1 MSKQLF
7 GPGMRVMAHL
17 KLPRKLA
24 ILAVLFLVPLVAALY
39 ATLATALHAYAT
51 TQSERDGISILE
63 TTQDLLKAVQ
73 VRRGAGASVL
83 AGNDAMRAKF
93 DAANATADRFVSTLK
108 QQVRDT
114 GRFDV
119 VAPVDALASQYANAA
134 TGGLGMPVAA
144 LFNSH
149 TEVIHSI
156 FLFEKDLAVASQLGV
171 DPDASNYHLID
182 SVLFV
187 LPGTAETVGVL
198 RGKGSAALSGGS
210 FGDADK
216 RELAVRAA
224 GLAEQ
229 MNVIRHHLERVKAGL
244 GGSGGAQAP
253 DGADLGAVAAF
264 QRTVAS
270 LASGDVSIDAKT
282 YFQQGTDA
290 IDALYRTHG
299 ALAQQLRERLAERA
313 HAEQTKVV
321 AVMALSVA
329 LVACA
334 LYLFVAFAMSTHDDV
349 AQLSGCM
356 RAVGDGDLR
365 ARLEVRGS
373 DEFAFIKDGF
383 NALLDVWAQTLTET
397 RRVADSVM
405 VGSQQIAA
413 GNLDLS
419 GRTETQAASLEETA
433 ASMEELTSTVRHNA
447 SNASHASSLS
457 AEASERAADTSRI
470 VGHAVSLMTK
480 IHDSSN
486 KMAEI
491 VSVIEGIA
499 FQTNILA
506 LNAAVEAARAGEQG
520 KGFAVVAGE
529 VRALAHRSATAAK
542 DVKALIHE
550 SIRHV
555 TDGASLFKRA
565 DDAIR
570 SVNASIRSVDTVVSE
585 IAKASEQQSDGIEQ
599 VNAAITQM
607 DEVTQRN
614 AALVEESAAASASL
628 REQAEH
634 MGQLVGR
641 FVLA

>member
-1 MSKQLF
+1 MSKHVF
-7 GPGMRVMAHL
+7 GPGMRLMARM
-17 KLPRKLA
+17 KLPRKLV
-24 ILAVLFLVPLVAALY
+24 ILAALFIVPLVAALY
-39 ATLATALHAYAT
+39 ATLAVAWHAYAT
-51 TQSERDGISILE
+51 TQGERDGISILE

-83 AGNDAMRAKF
+83 AGNEAMRAKF
-93 DAANATADRFVSTLK
+93 DAASASAGRLAATLK
-108 QQVRDT
+108 QQVRGTD
-114 GRFDV
+114 RFDIV
-119 VAPVDALASQYANAA
+119 TAVDALASEYGKVAA
-134 TGGLGMPVAA
+134 GGLGTSAAA
-144 LFNSH
+144 LFGSH
-149 TEVIHSI
+149 TDVIHAI
-156 FLFEKDLAVASQLGV
+156 FLFEKDLAVASRLGV

-198 RGKGSAALSGGS
+198 RGKGAAALVGGAL
-210 FGDADK
+210 DEADK
-216 RELAVRAA
+216 RELAVRA
-224 GLAEQ
+224 GSLAEQ
-229 MNVIRHHLERVKAGL
+229 MSVIRHHLDRMKDRLGAGV
-244 GGSGGAQAP
+244 P
-253 DGADLGAVAAF
+253 DGVDLGAVAAF
-264 QRTVAS
+264 QRAAAA
-270 LASGDVSIDAKT
+270 LAGGDASIDAKT
-282 YFQQGTDA
+282 YFQRGTDA
-290 IDALYRTHG
+290 IDALYRVHG
-299 ALAQQLRERLAERA
+299 TLAQQLRERLAARA
-313 HAEQTKVV
+313 HAEQVKV
-321 AVMALSVA
+321 AAILALSVV

-334 LYLFVAFAMSTHDDV
+334 LYLFVAFAMSTHEDV
-349 AQLSGCM
+349 AQLSDCM

-365 ARLEVRGS
+365 ARLAVRGG
-373 DEFAFIKDGF
+373 DEFAFIKRGF

-419 GRTETQAASLEETA
+419 GRTETQAASLEQTA

-447 SNASHASSLS
+447 SNASHASTLS
-457 AEASERAADTSRI
+457 AAASERAADTGRI
-470 VGHAVSLMTK
+470 VTHAVSLMTR

-486 KMAEI
+486 RMAEI
-491 VSVIEGIA
+491 VTVIEGIA

-542 DVKALIHE
+542 DVKELIHE

-555 TDGASLFKRA
+555 TDGSSLFQRA

-570 SVNASIRSVDTVVSE
+570 SVNASIKSVDTVVSE

-634 MGQLVGR
+634 MGKLVGR

>member
-134 TGGLGMPVAA
+134 AGGLGMPVAA

-229 MNVIRHHLERVKAGL
+229 MNVIRHHLGRVKAGL

-270 LASGDVSIDAKT
+270 LASGDASIDAKT

-299 ALAQQLRERLAERA
+299 VLAQQLRERLAERA

-457 AEASERAADTSRI
+457 AEASERAADTGRI

-491 VSVIEGIA
+491 VSVIEG
-499 FQTNILA
+499 
-506 LNAAVEAARAGEQG
+506 
-520 KGFAVVAGE
+520 
-529 VRALAHRSATAAK
+529 
-542 DVKALIHE
+542 
-550 SIRHV
+550 
-555 TDGASLFKRA
+555 
-565 DDAIR
+565 
-570 SVNASIRSVDTVVSE
+570 
-585 IAKASEQQSDGIEQ
+585 
-599 VNAAITQM
+599 
-607 DEVTQRN
+607 
-614 AALVEESAAASASL
+614 
-628 REQAEH
+628 
-634 MGQLVGR
+634 
-641 FVLA
+641 

>member
-1 MSKQLF
+1 MSKHVF
-7 GPGMRVMAHL
+7 GPGMRLMARM
-17 KLPRKLA
+17 KLPRKLV
-24 ILAVLFLVPLVAALY
+24 ILAALFIVPLVAALY
-39 ATLATALHAYAT
+39 ATLAVAWHAYAT
-51 TQSERDGISILE
+51 TQGERDGISILE

-83 AGNDAMRAKF
+83 AGNEAMRAKF
-93 DAANATADRFVSTLK
+93 DAASASAGRLAATLK
-108 QQVRDT
+108 QQVRGTD
-114 GRFDV
+114 RFDI
-119 VAPVDALASQYANAA
+119 VAAVDALASEYGKVAA
-134 TGGLGMPVAA
+134 GGLGTSAAA
-144 LFNSH
+144 LFGSH
-149 TEVIHSI
+149 TDVIHAI
-156 FLFEKDLAVASQLGV
+156 FLFEKDLAVASRLGV

-198 RGKGSAALSGGS
+198 RGKGAAALVGGAL
-210 FGDADK
+210 GEADK
-216 RELAVRAA
+216 RELAVRA
-224 GLAEQ
+224 GSLAEQ
-229 MNVIRHHLERVKAGL
+229 MSVIRHHLDRMKDRLGAGV
-244 GGSGGAQAP
+244 P
-253 DGADLGAVAAF
+253 DGVDLGAVAAF
-264 QRTVAS
+264 QRAAAA
-270 LASGDVSIDAKT
+270 LAGGDASIDAKA
-282 YFQQGTDA
+282 YFQRGTDA
-290 IDALYRTHG
+290 IDALYRVHG
-299 ALAQQLRERLAERA
+299 TLAQQLRARLAVRA
-313 HAEQTKVV
+313 HAEQVKV
-321 AVMALSVA
+321 AAILALSVV

-334 LYLFVAFAMSTHDDV
+334 LYLFVAFAMSTHEDV
-349 AQLSGCM
+349 AQLSDCM

-365 ARLEVRGS
+365 ARLAVRGG
-373 DEFAFIKDGF
+373 DEFAFIKRGF

-419 GRTETQAASLEETA
+419 GRTETQAASLEQTA

-447 SNASHASSLS
+447 SNASHASTLS
-457 AEASERAADTSRI
+457 AEASERAADTGRI
-470 VGHAVSLMTK
+470 VTHAVSLMTR

-486 KMAEI
+486 RMAEI
-491 VSVIEGIA
+491 VTVIEGIA

-542 DVKALIHE
+542 DVKELIHE

-555 TDGASLFKRA
+555 TDGSSLFQRA

-570 SVNASIRSVDTVVSE
+570 SVNASIKSVDTVVSE

-634 MGQLVGR
+634 MGKLVGR

>member
-1 MSKQLF
+1 MSKHVF
-7 GPGMRVMAHL
+7 GPGMRLMARM
-17 KLPRKLA
+17 KLPRKLV
-24 ILAVLFLVPLVAALY
+24 ILAALFIVPLVAALY
-39 ATLATALHAYAT
+39 ATLAVAWHAYAT
-51 TQSERDGISILE
+51 TQGERDGISILE

-83 AGNDAMRAKF
+83 AGNEAMRAKF
-93 DAANATADRFVSTLK
+93 DAASASAGRLAATLK
-108 QQVRDT
+108 QQVRGTD
-114 GRFDV
+114 RFDI
-119 VAPVDALASQYANAA
+119 VAAVDALASEYGKVAA
-134 TGGLGMPVAA
+134 GGLGTSAAA
-144 LFNSH
+144 LFGSH
-149 TEVIHSI
+149 TDVIHAI
-156 FLFEKDLAVASQLGV
+156 FLFEKDLAVASRLGV

-187 LPGTAETVGVL
+187 LPGMAETVGVL
-198 RGKGSAALSGGS
+198 RGKGAAALVGGAL
-210 FGDADK
+210 GEADK
-216 RELAVRAA
+216 RELAVRA
-224 GLAEQ
+224 GSLAEQ
-229 MNVIRHHLERVKAGL
+229 MSVIRHHLDRMKDRLGAGV
-244 GGSGGAQAP
+244 P
-253 DGADLGAVAAF
+253 DGVDLGAVAAF
-264 QRTVAS
+264 QRTAAA
-270 LASGDVSIDAKT
+270 LAGGDASIDAKT
-282 YFQQGTDA
+282 YFQRGTDA
-290 IDALYRTHG
+290 IDALYRVHG
-299 ALAQQLRERLAERA
+299 TLAQQLRERLAARA
-313 HAEQTKVV
+313 HAEQVKV
-321 AVMALSVA
+321 AAILALSVV

-334 LYLFVAFAMSTHDDV
+334 LYLFVAFAMSTHEDV
-349 AQLSGCM
+349 AQLSDCM

-365 ARLEVRGS
+365 ARLAVRGG
-373 DEFAFIKDGF
+373 DEFAFIKRGF

-419 GRTETQAASLEETA
+419 GRTETQAASLEQTA

-447 SNASHASSLS
+447 SNASHASTLS
-457 AEASERAADTSRI
+457 AEASERAADTGRI
-470 VGHAVSLMTK
+470 VTHAVSLMTR

-486 KMAEI
+486 RMAEI
-491 VSVIEGIA
+491 VTVIEGIA

-542 DVKALIHE
+542 DVKELIHE

-555 TDGASLFKRA
+555 TDGSSLFQRA

-570 SVNASIRSVDTVVSE
+570 SVNASIKSVDTVVSE

-634 MGQLVGR
+634 MGKLVGR

>member
-1 MSKQLF
+1 MSKHVF
-7 GPGMRVMAHL
+7 GPGMRLMARM
-17 KLPRKLA
+17 KLPRKLV
-24 ILAVLFLVPLVAALY
+24 ILAALFIVPLVAALY
-39 ATLATALHAYAT
+39 ATLAVAWHAYAT
-51 TQSERDGISILE
+51 TQGERDGISILE

-83 AGNDAMRAKF
+83 AGNEAMRAKF
-93 DAANATADRFVSTLK
+93 DAASASAGRLAATLK
-108 QQVRDT
+108 QQVRGTD
-114 GRFDV
+114 RFDI
-119 VAPVDALASQYANAA
+119 VAAVDALASEYGKAA
-134 TGGLGMPVAA
+134 AGGLGTSAAA
-144 LFNSH
+144 LFGSH
-149 TEVIHSI
+149 TDVIHAI
-156 FLFEKDLAVASQLGV
+156 FLFEKDLAVASRLGV

-187 LPGTAETVGVL
+187 LPGMAETVGVL
-198 RGKGSAALSGGS
+198 RGKGAAALVGGAL
-210 FGDADK
+210 GEADK
-216 RELAVRAA
+216 RELAVRA
-224 GLAEQ
+224 GSLAEQ
-229 MNVIRHHLERVKAGL
+229 MSVIRHHLDRMKDRLGAGV
-244 GGSGGAQAP
+244 P

-264 QRTVAS
+264 QRAAAA
-270 LASGDVSIDAKT
+270 LAGGDASIDAKA
-282 YFQQGTDA
+282 YFQRGTDA
-290 IDALYRTHG
+290 IDALYRVHG
-299 ALAQQLRERLAERA
+299 TLAQQLRERLAARA
-313 HAEQTKVV
+313 HAEQVKV
-321 AVMALSVA
+321 AAILALSVV

-334 LYLFVAFAMSTHDDV
+334 LYLFVAFAMSTHEDV
-349 AQLSGCM
+349 AQLSDCM

-365 ARLEVRGS
+365 ARLAVRGG
-373 DEFAFIKDGF
+373 DEFAFIKRGF

-419 GRTETQAASLEETA
+419 GRTETQAASLEQTA

-447 SNASHASSLS
+447 SNASHASTLS
-457 AEASERAADTSRI
+457 AEASERAADTGRI
-470 VGHAVSLMTK
+470 VTHAVSLVTR

-486 KMAEI
+486 RMAEI
-491 VSVIEGIA
+491 VTVIEGIA

-542 DVKALIHE
+542 DVKELIHE

-555 TDGASLFKRA
+555 TDGSSLFQRA

-570 SVNASIRSVDTVVSE
+570 SVNASIKSVDTVVSE

-634 MGQLVGR
+634 MGKLVGR

>member
-1 MSKQLF
+1 MSKHVF
-7 GPGMRVMAHL
+7 GPGMRLMARM
-17 KLPRKLA
+17 KLPRKLV
-24 ILAVLFLVPLVAALY
+24 ILAALFIVPLVAALY
-39 ATLATALHAYAT
+39 ATLAVAWHAYAT
-51 TQSERDGISILE
+51 TQGERDGISILE

-83 AGNDAMRAKF
+83 AGNEAIRAKF
-93 DAANATADRFVSTLK
+93 DAASASAGRLAATLK
-108 QQVRDT
+108 QQVRGTD
-114 GRFDV
+114 RFDI
-119 VAPVDALASQYANAA
+119 VAAVDALASEYGKVAA
-134 TGGLGMPVAA
+134 GGLGTSAAA
-144 LFNSH
+144 LFGSH
-149 TEVIHSI
+149 TDVIHAI
-156 FLFEKDLAVASQLGV
+156 FLFEKDLAVASRLGV

-198 RGKGSAALSGGS
+198 RGKGAAALVGGAL
-210 FGDADK
+210 DEADK
-216 RELAVRAA
+216 RELAVRA
-224 GLAEQ
+224 GSLAEQ
-229 MNVIRHHLERVKAGL
+229 MSVIRHHLDRMKDRLGAGV
-244 GGSGGAQAP
+244 P
-253 DGADLGAVAAF
+253 DGVDLGAVAAF
-264 QRTVAS
+264 QRAAAA
-270 LASGDVSIDAKT
+270 LAGGDASIDAKA
-282 YFQQGTDA
+282 YFQRGTDA
-290 IDALYRTHG
+290 IDALYRVHG
-299 ALAQQLRERLAERA
+299 TLAQQLRERLAARA
-313 HAEQTKVV
+313 HAEQVKV
-321 AVMALSVA
+321 AAILALSVV

-334 LYLFVAFAMSTHDDV
+334 LYLFVAFAMSTHEDV
-349 AQLSGCM
+349 AQLSDCM

-365 ARLEVRGS
+365 ARLAVRGG
-373 DEFAFIKDGF
+373 DEFAFIKRGF

-419 GRTETQAASLEETA
+419 GRTETQAASLEQTA

-447 SNASHASSLS
+447 SNASHASTLS
-457 AEASERAADTSRI
+457 AAASERAADTGRI
-470 VGHAVSLMTK
+470 VTHAVSLMTR

-486 KMAEI
+486 RMAEI
-491 VSVIEGIA
+491 VTVIEGIA

-542 DVKALIHE
+542 DVKELIHE

-555 TDGASLFKRA
+555 TDGSSLFQRA

-570 SVNASIRSVDTVVSE
+570 SVNASIKSVDTVVSE

-634 MGQLVGR
+634 MGKLVGR

>member
-1 MSKQLF
+1 MSKHVF
-7 GPGMRVMAHL
+7 GPGMRLMARM
-17 KLPRKLA
+17 KLPRKLV
-24 ILAVLFLVPLVAALY
+24 ILAALFIVPLVAALY
-39 ATLATALHAYAT
+39 ATLAVAWHAYAT
-51 TQSERDGISILE
+51 TQGERDGISILE

-83 AGNDAMRAKF
+83 AGNEAMRAKF
-93 DAANATADRFVSTLK
+93 DAASASAGRLAATLK
-108 QQVRDT
+108 QQVRGTD
-114 GRFDV
+114 RFDI
-119 VAPVDALASQYANAA
+119 VAAVDALASEYGKAA
-134 TGGLGMPVAA
+134 AGGLGTSAAA
-144 LFNSH
+144 LFGSH
-149 TEVIHSI
+149 TDVIHAI
-156 FLFEKDLAVASQLGV
+156 FLFEKDLAVASRLGV

-198 RGKGSAALSGGS
+198 RGKGAAALVGGAL
-210 FGDADK
+210 GEADK
-216 RELAVRAA
+216 RELAVRA
-224 GLAEQ
+224 GSLAEQ
-229 MNVIRHHLERVKAGL
+229 MSVIRHHLDRMKDRLGAGV
-244 GGSGGAQAP
+244 P
-253 DGADLGAVAAF
+253 DGVDLGAVAAF
-264 QRTVAS
+264 QRAAAA
-270 LASGDVSIDAKT
+270 LAGGDASIDAKA
-282 YFQQGTDA
+282 YFQRGTDA
-290 IDALYRTHG
+290 IDALYRVHG
-299 ALAQQLRERLAERA
+299 TLAQQLRERLAARA
-313 HAEQTKVV
+313 HAEQVKV
-321 AVMALSVA
+321 AAILALSVV

-334 LYLFVAFAMSTHDDV
+334 LYLFVAFAMSTHEDV
-349 AQLSGCM
+349 AQLSDCM

-365 ARLEVRGS
+365 ARLAVRGG
-373 DEFAFIKDGF
+373 DEFAFIKRGF

-419 GRTETQAASLEETA
+419 GRTETQAASLEQTA
-433 ASMEELTSTVRHNA
+433 ASMEELTSTVHHNA
-447 SNASHASSLS
+447 SNASHASTLS
-457 AEASERAADTSRI
+457 AEASERAADTGRI
-470 VGHAVSLMTK
+470 VTHAVSLMTR

-486 KMAEI
+486 RMAEI
-491 VSVIEGIA
+491 VTVIEGIA

-542 DVKALIHE
+542 DVKELIHE

-555 TDGASLFKRA
+555 TDGSSLFQRA

-570 SVNASIRSVDTVVSE
+570 SVNASIKSVDTVVSE

-634 MGQLVGR
+634 MGKLVGR

>member
-1 MSKQLF
+1 
-7 GPGMRVMAHL
+7 MRVMAHL

-134 TGGLGMPVAA
+134 AGGLGMPVAA

-229 MNVIRHHLERVKAGL
+229 MNVIRHHLGRVKAGL

-270 LASGDVSIDAKT
+270 LASGDASIDAKT

-299 ALAQQLRERLAERA
+299 VLAQQLRERLAERA

-457 AEASERAADTSRI
+457 AEASERAADTGRI

-555 TDGASLFKRA
+555 TDGSSLFKRA

>member
-1 MSKQLF
+1 MSKHVF
-7 GPGMRVMAHL
+7 GPGMRLMARM
-17 KLPRKLA
+17 KLPRKLV
-24 ILAVLFLVPLVAALY
+24 ILAALFIVPLVAALY
-39 ATLATALHAYAT
+39 ATLAVAWHAYAT
-51 TQSERDGISILE
+51 TQGERDGISILE

-83 AGNDAMRAKF
+83 AGNEAMRAKF
-93 DAANATADRFVSTLK
+93 DAASASAGRLAATLK
-108 QQVRDT
+108 QQVRGTD
-114 GRFDV
+114 RFDI
-119 VAPVDALASQYANAA
+119 VAAVDALASEYGKAA
-134 TGGLGMPVAA
+134 AGGLGTSAAA
-144 LFNSH
+144 LFGSH
-149 TEVIHSI
+149 TDVIHAI
-156 FLFEKDLAVASQLGV
+156 FLFEKDLAVASRLGV

-198 RGKGSAALSGGS
+198 RGKGAAALVGGAL
-210 FGDADK
+210 GEADK
-216 RELAVRAA
+216 RELAVRA
-224 GLAEQ
+224 GSLAEQ
-229 MNVIRHHLERVKAGL
+229 MSVIRHHLDRMKDRLGAGV
-244 GGSGGAQAP
+244 P
-253 DGADLGAVAAF
+253 DGVDLGAVAAF
-264 QRTVAS
+264 QRAAAA
-270 LASGDVSIDAKT
+270 LAGGDASIDAKT
-282 YFQQGTDA
+282 YFQRGTDA
-290 IDALYRTHG
+290 IDALYRVHG
-299 ALAQQLRERLAERA
+299 TLAQQLRERLAARA
-313 HAEQTKVV
+313 HAEQVKV
-321 AVMALSVA
+321 AAILALSVV

-334 LYLFVAFAMSTHDDV
+334 LYLFVAFAMSTHEDV
-349 AQLSGCM
+349 AQLSDCM

-365 ARLEVRGS
+365 ARLAVRGG
-373 DEFAFIKDGF
+373 DEFAFIKRGF

-419 GRTETQAASLEETA
+419 GRTETQAASLEQTA

-447 SNASHASSLS
+447 SNASHASTLS
-457 AEASERAADTSRI
+457 AAASERAADTGRI
-470 VGHAVSLMTK
+470 VTHAVSLMTR

-486 KMAEI
+486 RMAEI
-491 VSVIEGIA
+491 VTVIEGIA

-542 DVKALIHE
+542 DVKELIHE

-555 TDGASLFKRA
+555 TDGSSLFQRA

-570 SVNASIRSVDTVVSE
+570 SVNASIKSVDTVVSE

-634 MGQLVGR
+634 MGKLVGR

>member
-1 MSKQLF
+1 MSKHVF
-7 GPGMRVMAHL
+7 GPGMRLMARM
-17 KLPRKLA
+17 KLPRKLV
-24 ILAVLFLVPLVAALY
+24 ILAALFIVPLVAALY
-39 ATLATALHAYAT
+39 ATLAVAWHAYAT
-51 TQSERDGISILE
+51 TQGERDGISILE

-83 AGNDAMRAKF
+83 AGNEAMRAKF
-93 DAANATADRFVSTLK
+93 DAASASAGRLAATLK
-108 QQVRDT
+108 QQVRGTD
-114 GRFDV
+114 RFDIV
-119 VAPVDALASQYANAA
+119 TAVDALASEYGKVAA
-134 TGGLGMPVAA
+134 GGLGTSAAA
-144 LFNSH
+144 LFGSH
-149 TEVIHSI
+149 TDVIHAI
-156 FLFEKDLAVASQLGV
+156 FLFEKDLAVASRLGV

-198 RGKGSAALSGGS
+198 RGKGAAALVGGAL
-210 FGDADK
+210 GEADK
-216 RELAVRAA
+216 RELAVRA
-224 GLAEQ
+224 GSLAEQ
-229 MNVIRHHLERVKAGL
+229 MSVIRHHLDRMKDRLGAGV
-244 GGSGGAQAP
+244 P
-253 DGADLGAVAAF
+253 DGVDLGAVAAF
-264 QRTVAS
+264 QRAAAA
-270 LASGDVSIDAKT
+270 LAGGDASIDAKA
-282 YFQQGTDA
+282 YFQRGTDA
-290 IDALYRTHG
+290 IDALYRVHG
-299 ALAQQLRERLAERA
+299 TLAQQLRERLAARA
-313 HAEQTKVV
+313 HAEQVKV
-321 AVMALSVA
+321 AAILALSVV

-334 LYLFVAFAMSTHDDV
+334 LYLFVAFAMSTHEDV
-349 AQLSGCM
+349 AQLSDCM

-365 ARLEVRGS
+365 ARLAVRGG
-373 DEFAFIKDGF
+373 DEFAFIKRGF

-419 GRTETQAASLEETA
+419 GRTETQAASLEQTA

-447 SNASHASSLS
+447 SNASHASTLS
-457 AEASERAADTSRI
+457 AEASARAADTGRI
-470 VGHAVSLMTK
+470 VTHAVSLMTR

-486 KMAEI
+486 RMAEI
-491 VSVIEGIA
+491 VTVIEGIA

-542 DVKALIHE
+542 DVKELIHE

-555 TDGASLFKRA
+555 TDGSSLFQRA

-570 SVNASIRSVDTVVSE
+570 SVNASIKSVDTVVSE

-634 MGQLVGR
+634 MGKLVGR

>member
-1 MSKQLF
+1 MSKHVF
-7 GPGMRVMAHL
+7 GPGMRLMARM
-17 KLPRKLA
+17 KLPRKLV
-24 ILAVLFLVPLVAALY
+24 ILAALFIVPLVAALY
-39 ATLATALHAYAT
+39 ATLAVAWHAYAT
-51 TQSERDGISILE
+51 TQGERDGISILE
-63 TTQDLLKAVQ
+63 TTQDLLRAVQ

-83 AGNDAMRAKF
+83 AGNEAMRAKF
-93 DAANATADRFVSTLK
+93 DAASASAGRLAATLK
-108 QQVRDT
+108 QQVRGT
-114 GRFDV
+114 GRFDI
-119 VAPVDALASQYANAA
+119 VAAVDALASEYGKAA
-134 TGGLGMPVAA
+134 AGGLGTSAAA
-144 LFNSH
+144 LFGSH
-149 TEVIHSI
+149 TDVIHAI
-156 FLFEKDLAVASQLGV
+156 FLFEKDLAVASRLGV

-198 RGKGSAALSGGS
+198 RGKGAAALVGGAL
-210 FGDADK
+210 GEADK
-216 RELAVRAA
+216 RELAVRA
-224 GLAEQ
+224 GSLAEQ
-229 MNVIRHHLERVKAGL
+229 MSVIRHHLDRMKDRLGAGV
-244 GGSGGAQAP
+244 P
-253 DGADLGAVAAF
+253 DGVDLGAVAAF
-264 QRTVAS
+264 QRAAAA
-270 LASGDVSIDAKT
+270 LAGGDASIDAKA
-282 YFQQGTDA
+282 YFQRGTDA
-290 IDALYRTHG
+290 IDALYRVHG
-299 ALAQQLRERLAERA
+299 TLAQQLRERLAARA
-313 HAEQTKVV
+313 HAEQVKV
-321 AVMALSVA
+321 AAILALSVV

-334 LYLFVAFAMSTHDDV
+334 LYLFVAFAMSTHEDV
-349 AQLSGCM
+349 AQLSDCM

-365 ARLEVRGS
+365 ARLAVRGG
-373 DEFAFIKDGF
+373 DEFAFIKRGF

-419 GRTETQAASLEETA
+419 GRTETQAASLEQTA

-447 SNASHASSLS
+447 SNASHASTLS
-457 AEASERAADTSRI
+457 AAASERAADTGRI
-470 VGHAVSLMTK
+470 VTHAVSLMTR

-486 KMAEI
+486 RMAEI
-491 VSVIEGIA
+491 VTVIEGIA

-542 DVKALIHE
+542 DVKELIHE

-555 TDGASLFKRA
+555 TDGSSLFQRA

-570 SVNASIRSVDTVVSE
+570 SVNASIKSVDTVVSE

-634 MGQLVGR
+634 MGKLVGR

>member
-1 MSKQLF
+1 MSKHVF
-7 GPGMRVMAHL
+7 GPGMRLMARM
-17 KLPRKLA
+17 KLPRKLV
-24 ILAVLFLVPLVAALY
+24 ILAALFIVPLVAALY
-39 ATLATALHAYAT
+39 ATLAVAWHAYAT
-51 TQSERDGISILE
+51 TQGERDGISILE

-83 AGNDAMRAKF
+83 AGNEAMRAKF
-93 DAANATADRFVSTLK
+93 DAASASAGRLAATLK
-108 QQVRDT
+108 QQVRGTD
-114 GRFDV
+114 RFDI
-119 VAPVDALASQYANAA
+119 VAAVDALASEYGKAA
-134 TGGLGMPVAA
+134 AGGLGTSAAA
-144 LFNSH
+144 LFGSH
-149 TEVIHSI
+149 TDVIHAI
-156 FLFEKDLAVASQLGV
+156 FLFEKDLAVASRLGV

-198 RGKGSAALSGGS
+198 RGKGAAALVGGAL
-210 FGDADK
+210 GEADK
-216 RELAVRAA
+216 RELAVRA
-224 GLAEQ
+224 GSLAEQ
-229 MNVIRHHLERVKAGL
+229 MSVIRHHLDRMKDRLGAGV
-244 GGSGGAQAP
+244 P
-253 DGADLGAVAAF
+253 DGVDLGAVEAF
-264 QRTVAS
+264 QRAAAA
-270 LASGDVSIDAKT
+270 LAGGDASIDAKT
-282 YFQQGTDA
+282 YFQRGTDA
-290 IDALYRTHG
+290 IDALYRVHG
-299 ALAQQLRERLAERA
+299 TLAQQLRERLAARA
-313 HAEQTKVV
+313 HAEQVKV
-321 AVMALSVA
+321 AAILALSVV

-334 LYLFVAFAMSTHDDV
+334 LYLFVAFAMSTHEDV
-349 AQLSGCM
+349 AQLSDCM

-365 ARLEVRGS
+365 ARLAVRGG
-373 DEFAFIKDGF
+373 DEFAFIKRGF

-419 GRTETQAASLEETA
+419 GRTETQAASLEQTA

-447 SNASHASSLS
+447 SNASHASTLS
-457 AEASERAADTSRI
+457 AEASERAADTGRI
-470 VGHAVSLMTK
+470 VTHAVSLMTR

-486 KMAEI
+486 RMAEI
-491 VSVIEGIA
+491 VTVIEGIA

-542 DVKALIHE
+542 DVKELIHE

-555 TDGASLFKRA
+555 TDGSSLFQRA

-570 SVNASIRSVDTVVSE
+570 SVNASIKSVDTVVSE

-634 MGQLVGR
+634 MGKLVGR

>member
-1 MSKQLF
+1 MSKHVF
-7 GPGMRVMAHL
+7 GPGMRLMARM
-17 KLPRKLA
+17 KLPRKLV
-24 ILAVLFLVPLVAALY
+24 ILAALFIVPLVAALY
-39 ATLATALHAYAT
+39 ATLAVAWHAYAT
-51 TQSERDGISILE
+51 TQGERDGISILE

-83 AGNDAMRAKF
+83 AGNEAMRAKF
-93 DAANATADRFVSTLK
+93 DAASASAGRLAATLK
-108 QQVRDT
+108 QQVRGTD
-114 GRFDV
+114 RFDI
-119 VAPVDALASQYANAA
+119 VAAVDALASEYGKAA
-134 TGGLGMPVAA
+134 AGGLGTSAAA
-144 LFNSH
+144 LFGSH
-149 TEVIHSI
+149 TDVIHAI
-156 FLFEKDLAVASQLGV
+156 FLFEKDLAVASRLGV

-198 RGKGSAALSGGS
+198 RGKGAAALVGGAL
-210 FGDADK
+210 GEADK
-216 RELAVRAA
+216 RELAVRA
-224 GLAEQ
+224 GSLAEQ
-229 MNVIRHHLERVKAGL
+229 MSVIRHHLDRMKDRLGAGV
-244 GGSGGAQAP
+244 P
-253 DGADLGAVAAF
+253 DGVDLGAVAAF
-264 QRTVAS
+264 QRAAAA
-270 LASGDVSIDAKT
+270 LAGGDASIDAKA
-282 YFQQGTDA
+282 YFQRGTDA
-290 IDALYRTHG
+290 IDALYRVHG
-299 ALAQQLRERLAERA
+299 TLAQQLRERLAARA
-313 HAEQTKVV
+313 HAEQVKV
-321 AVMALSVA
+321 AAILALSVV

-334 LYLFVAFAMSTHDDV
+334 LYLFVAFAMSTHEDV
-349 AQLSGCM
+349 AQLSDCM

-365 ARLEVRGS
+365 ARLAVRGG
-373 DEFAFIKDGF
+373 DEFAFIKRGF

-419 GRTETQAASLEETA
+419 GRTETQAASLEQTA

-447 SNASHASSLS
+447 SNASHASTLS
-457 AEASERAADTSRI
+457 AEASERAADTGRI
-470 VGHAVSLMTK
+470 VTHAVSLMTR

-486 KMAEI
+486 RMAEI
-491 VSVIEGIA
+491 VTVIEGIA

-542 DVKALIHE
+542 DVKELIHE

-555 TDGASLFKRA
+555 TDGSSLFQRA

-570 SVNASIRSVDTVVSE
+570 SVNASIKSVDTVVSE

-634 MGQLVGR
+634 MGKLVGR

>member
-1 MSKQLF
+1 MSKHVF
-7 GPGMRVMAHL
+7 GPGMRLMARM
-17 KLPRKLA
+17 KLPRKLV
-24 ILAVLFLVPLVAALY
+24 ILAALFIVPLVAALY
-39 ATLATALHAYAT
+39 ATLAVAWHAYAT
-51 TQSERDGISILE
+51 TQGERDGISILE

-83 AGNDAMRAKF
+83 AGNEAMRAKF
-93 DAANATADRFVSTLK
+93 DAASASAGRLAATLK
-108 QQVRDT
+108 QQVRGTD
-114 GRFDV
+114 RFDI
-119 VAPVDALASQYANAA
+119 VAAVDALASEYGKVAA
-134 TGGLGMPVAA
+134 GGLGTSAAA
-144 LFNSH
+144 LFGSH
-149 TEVIHSI
+149 TDVIHAI
-156 FLFEKDLAVASQLGV
+156 FLFEKDLAVASRLGV
-171 DPDASNYHLID
+171 DPDASSYHLID

-198 RGKGSAALSGGS
+198 RGKGAAALVGGAL
-210 FGDADK
+210 GEADK
-216 RELAVRAA
+216 RELAVRA
-224 GLAEQ
+224 GSLAEQ
-229 MNVIRHHLERVKAGL
+229 MSVIRHHLDRMKDRLGAGV
-244 GGSGGAQAP
+244 P
-253 DGADLGAVAAF
+253 DGVDLGAVAAF
-264 QRTVAS
+264 QRTAAA
-270 LASGDVSIDAKT
+270 LAGGDASIDAKT
-282 YFQQGTDA
+282 YFQRGTDA
-290 IDALYRTHG
+290 IDALYRVHG
-299 ALAQQLRERLAERA
+299 TLAQQLRERLAARA
-313 HAEQTKVV
+313 HAEQVKV
-321 AVMALSVA
+321 AAILALSVV

-334 LYLFVAFAMSTHDDV
+334 LYLFVAFAMSTHEDV
-349 AQLSGCM
+349 AQLSDCM

-365 ARLEVRGS
+365 ARLAVRGG
-373 DEFAFIKDGF
+373 DEFAFIKRGF

-419 GRTETQAASLEETA
+419 GRTETQAASLEQTA

-447 SNASHASSLS
+447 SNASHASTLS
-457 AEASERAADTSRI
+457 AEASERAADTGRI
-470 VGHAVSLMTK
+470 VTHAVSLMTR

-486 KMAEI
+486 RMAEI
-491 VSVIEGIA
+491 VTVIEGIA

-542 DVKALIHE
+542 DVKELIHE

-555 TDGASLFKRA
+555 TDGSSLFQRA

-570 SVNASIRSVDTVVSE
+570 SVNASIKSVDTVVSE

-634 MGQLVGR
+634 MGKLVGR

>member
-1 MSKQLF
+1 MSKHVF
-7 GPGMRVMAHL
+7 GPGMRLMARM
-17 KLPRKLA
+17 KLPRKLV
-24 ILAVLFLVPLVAALY
+24 ILAALFIVPLVAALY
-39 ATLATALHAYAT
+39 ATLAVAWHAYAT
-51 TQSERDGISILE
+51 TQGERDGISILE

-83 AGNDAMRAKF
+83 AGNEAMRAKF
-93 DAANATADRFVSTLK
+93 DAASASAGRLAATLK
-108 QQVRDT
+108 QQVRGTD
-114 GRFDV
+114 RFDI
-119 VAPVDALASQYANAA
+119 VAAVDALASEYGKAA
-134 TGGLGMPVAA
+134 AGGLGTSAAA
-144 LFNSH
+144 LFGSH
-149 TEVIHSI
+149 TDMIHAI
-156 FLFEKDLAVASQLGV
+156 FLFEKDLAVASRLGV

-198 RGKGSAALSGGS
+198 RGKGAAALVGGAL
-210 FGDADK
+210 GEADK
-216 RELAVRAA
+216 RELAVRA
-224 GLAEQ
+224 GSLAEQ
-229 MNVIRHHLERVKAGL
+229 MSVIRHHLDRMKDRLGAGV
-244 GGSGGAQAP
+244 P

-264 QRTVAS
+264 QRAAAA
-270 LASGDVSIDAKT
+270 LAGGDASIDAKA
-282 YFQQGTDA
+282 YFQRGTDA
-290 IDALYRTHG
+290 IDALYRVHG
-299 ALAQQLRERLAERA
+299 TLAQQLRERLAARA
-313 HAEQTKVV
+313 HAEQVKV
-321 AVMALSVA
+321 AAILALSVV

-334 LYLFVAFAMSTHDDV
+334 LYLFVAFAMSTHEDV
-349 AQLSGCM
+349 AQLSDCM

-365 ARLEVRGS
+365 ARLAVRGG
-373 DEFAFIKDGF
+373 DEFAFIKRGF

-419 GRTETQAASLEETA
+419 GRTETQAASLEQTA

-447 SNASHASSLS
+447 SNASHASTLS
-457 AEASERAADTSRI
+457 AEASERAADTGRI
-470 VGHAVSLMTK
+470 VTHAVSLMTR

-486 KMAEI
+486 RMAEI
-491 VSVIEGIA
+491 VTVIEGIA

-542 DVKALIHE
+542 DVKELIHE

-555 TDGASLFKRA
+555 TDGSSLFQRA

-570 SVNASIRSVDTVVSE
+570 SVNASIKSVDTVVSE

-634 MGQLVGR
+634 MGKLVGR

>member
-1 MSKQLF
+1 MSKHVF
-7 GPGMRVMAHL
+7 GPGMRLMARM
-17 KLPRKLA
+17 KLPRKLV
-24 ILAVLFLVPLVAALY
+24 ILAALFIVPLVAALY
-39 ATLATALHAYAT
+39 ATLAVAWHAYAT
-51 TQSERDGISILE
+51 TQGERDGISILE

-83 AGNDAMRAKF
+83 AGNEAMRAKF
-93 DAANATADRFVSTLK
+93 DAASASAGRLAATLK
-108 QQVRDT
+108 QQVRGTD
-114 GRFDV
+114 RFDIV
-119 VAPVDALASQYANAA
+119 TTVDALASEYGKVAA
-134 TGGLGMPVAA
+134 GGLGTSAAA
-144 LFNSH
+144 LFGSH
-149 TEVIHSI
+149 TDVIHAI
-156 FLFEKDLAVASQLGV
+156 FLFEKDLAVASRLGV

-198 RGKGSAALSGGS
+198 RGKGAAALVGGAL
-210 FGDADK
+210 DEADK
-216 RELAVRAA
+216 RELAVRA
-224 GLAEQ
+224 GSLAEQ
-229 MNVIRHHLERVKAGL
+229 MSVIRHHLDRMKDRLGAGV
-244 GGSGGAQAP
+244 P
-253 DGADLGAVAAF
+253 DGVDLGAVAAF
-264 QRTVAS
+264 QRAAAA
-270 LASGDVSIDAKT
+270 LAGGDASIDAKA
-282 YFQQGTDA
+282 YFQRGTDA
-290 IDALYRTHG
+290 IDALYRVHG
-299 ALAQQLRERLAERA
+299 TLAQQLRERLAARA
-313 HAEQTKVV
+313 HAEQVKV
-321 AVMALSVA
+321 AAILALSVV

-334 LYLFVAFAMSTHDDV
+334 LYLFVAFAMSTHEDV
-349 AQLSGCM
+349 AQLSDCM

-365 ARLEVRGS
+365 ARLAVRGG
-373 DEFAFIKDGF
+373 DEFAFIKRGF

-419 GRTETQAASLEETA
+419 GRTETQAASLEQTA

-447 SNASHASSLS
+447 SNASHASTLS
-457 AEASERAADTSRI
+457 AEASERAADTGRI
-470 VGHAVSLMTK
+470 VTHAVSLMTR

-486 KMAEI
+486 RMAEI
-491 VSVIEGIA
+491 VTVIEGIA

-542 DVKALIHE
+542 DVKELIHE

-555 TDGASLFKRA
+555 TDGSSLFQRA

-570 SVNASIRSVDTVVSE
+570 SVNASIKSVDTVVSE

-634 MGQLVGR
+634 MGKLVGR

>member
-1 MSKQLF
+1 MSKHVF
-7 GPGMRVMAHL
+7 GPGMRLMARM
-17 KLPRKLA
+17 KLPRKLV
-24 ILAVLFLVPLVAALY
+24 ILAALFIVPLVAALY
-39 ATLATALHAYAT
+39 ATLAVAWHAYAT
-51 TQSERDGISILE
+51 TQGERDGISILE

-83 AGNDAMRAKF
+83 AGNEAMRAKF
-93 DAANATADRFVSTLK
+93 DAASASAGRLAATLK
-108 QQVRDT
+108 QQVRGTD
-114 GRFDV
+114 RFDI
-119 VAPVDALASQYANAA
+119 VAAVDALASEYGKVAA
-134 TGGLGMPVAA
+134 GGLGTSAAA
-144 LFNSH
+144 LFGSH
-149 TEVIHSI
+149 TDVIHAI
-156 FLFEKDLAVASQLGV
+156 FLFEKDLAVASRLGV

-182 SVLFV
+182 SGLFV

-198 RGKGSAALSGGS
+198 RGKGAAALVGGAL
-210 FGDADK
+210 GEADK
-216 RELAVRAA
+216 RELAVRA
-224 GLAEQ
+224 GSLAEQ
-229 MNVIRHHLERVKAGL
+229 MSVIRHHLDRMKDRLGAGV
-244 GGSGGAQAP
+244 P
-253 DGADLGAVAAF
+253 DGVDLGAVAAF
-264 QRTVAS
+264 QRAAAA
-270 LASGDVSIDAKT
+270 LAGGDASIDAKA
-282 YFQQGTDA
+282 YFQRGTDA
-290 IDALYRTHG
+290 IDALYRVHG
-299 ALAQQLRERLAERA
+299 TLAQQLRERLAARA
-313 HAEQTKVV
+313 HAEQVKV
-321 AVMALSVA
+321 AAILALSVV

-334 LYLFVAFAMSTHDDV
+334 LYLFVAFAMSTHEDV
-349 AQLSGCM
+349 AQLSDCM

-365 ARLEVRGS
+365 ARLAVRGG
-373 DEFAFIKDGF
+373 DEFAFIKRGF

-419 GRTETQAASLEETA
+419 GRTETQAASLEQTA

-447 SNASHASSLS
+447 SNASHASTLS
-457 AEASERAADTSRI
+457 AEASERAADTGRI
-470 VGHAVSLMTK
+470 VTHAVSLMTR

-486 KMAEI
+486 RMAEI
-491 VSVIEGIA
+491 VTVIEGIA

-542 DVKALIHE
+542 DVKELIHE

-555 TDGASLFKRA
+555 TDGSSLFQRA

-570 SVNASIRSVDTVVSE
+570 SVNASIKSVDTVVSE

-634 MGQLVGR
+634 MGKLVGR

>member
-1 MSKQLF
+1 MSKHVF
-7 GPGMRVMAHL
+7 GPGMRLMARM
-17 KLPRKLA
+17 KLPRKLV
-24 ILAVLFLVPLVAALY
+24 ILAALFIVPLVAALY
-39 ATLATALHAYAT
+39 ATLAVAWHAYAT
-51 TQSERDGISILE
+51 TQGERDGISILE

-83 AGNDAMRAKF
+83 AGNEAMRAKF
-93 DAANATADRFVSTLK
+93 DAASASAGRLAATLK
-108 QQVRDT
+108 QQVRGTD
-114 GRFDV
+114 RFDI
-119 VAPVDALASQYANAA
+119 VAAVDALASEYGKVAA
-134 TGGLGMPVAA
+134 GGLGTSAAA
-144 LFNSH
+144 LFGSH
-149 TEVIHSI
+149 TDVIHAI
-156 FLFEKDLAVASQLGV
+156 FLFEKDLAVASRLGV

-198 RGKGSAALSGGS
+198 RGKGAAALVGGAL
-210 FGDADK
+210 DEADK
-216 RELAVRAA
+216 RELAVRA
-224 GLAEQ
+224 GSLAEQ
-229 MNVIRHHLERVKAGL
+229 MSVIRHHLDRMKDRLGAGV
-244 GGSGGAQAP
+244 P
-253 DGADLGAVAAF
+253 DGVDLGAVAAF
-264 QRTVAS
+264 QRAAAA
-270 LASGDVSIDAKT
+270 LAGGDASIDAKT
-282 YFQQGTDA
+282 YFQRGTDA
-290 IDALYRTHG
+290 IDALYRVHG
-299 ALAQQLRERLAERA
+299 TLAQQLRERLAARA
-313 HAEQTKVV
+313 HAEQVKV
-321 AVMALSVA
+321 AAILALSVV

-334 LYLFVAFAMSTHDDV
+334 LYLFVAFAMSTHEDV
-349 AQLSGCM
+349 AQLSDCM

-365 ARLEVRGS
+365 ARLAVRGG
-373 DEFAFIKDGF
+373 DEFAFIKRGF

-419 GRTETQAASLEETA
+419 GRTETQAASLEQTA

-447 SNASHASSLS
+447 SNASHASTLS
-457 AEASERAADTSRI
+457 AEASERAADTGRI
-470 VGHAVSLMTK
+470 VTHAVSLMTR

-486 KMAEI
+486 RMAEI
-491 VSVIEGIA
+491 VTVIEGIA

-506 LNAAVEAARAGEQG
+506 LNAAVEGARAGEQG

-542 DVKALIHE
+542 DVKELIHE

-555 TDGASLFKRA
+555 TDGSSLFQRA

-570 SVNASIRSVDTVVSE
+570 SVNASIKSVDTVVSE

-634 MGQLVGR
+634 MGKLVGR

>member
-1 MSKQLF
+1 
-7 GPGMRVMAHL
+7 
-17 KLPRKLA
+17 
-24 ILAVLFLVPLVAALY
+24 
-39 ATLATALHAYAT
+39 
-51 TQSERDGISILE
+51 
-63 TTQDLLKAVQ
+63 
-73 VRRGAGASVL
+73 
-83 AGNDAMRAKF
+83 MRAKF
-93 DAANATADRFVSTLK
+93 DAASASAGRLAATLK
-108 QQVRDT
+108 QQVRGT
-114 GRFDV
+114 GRFDI
-119 VAPVDALASQYANAA
+119 VAAVDALASEYGKAA
-134 TGGLGMPVAA
+134 AGGLGTSAAA
-144 LFNSH
+144 LFGSH
-149 TEVIHSI
+149 TDVIHAI
-156 FLFEKDLAVASQLGV
+156 FLFEKDLAVASRLGV

-187 LPGTAETVGVL
+187 LPGMAETVGVL
-198 RGKGSAALSGGS
+198 RGKGAAALVGGAL
-210 FGDADK
+210 GEADK
-216 RELAVRAA
+216 RELAVRA
-224 GLAEQ
+224 GSLAEQ
-229 MNVIRHHLERVKAGL
+229 MSVIRHHLDRMKDRLGAGV
-244 GGSGGAQAP
+244 P
-253 DGADLGAVAAF
+253 DGVDLGAVAAF
-264 QRTVAS
+264 QRAAAA
-270 LASGDVSIDAKT
+270 LAGGDASIDAKA
-282 YFQQGTDA
+282 YFQRGTDA
-290 IDALYRTHG
+290 IDALYRVHG
-299 ALAQQLRERLAERA
+299 TLAQQLRERLAARA
-313 HAEQTKVV
+313 HAEQVKV
-321 AVMALSVA
+321 AAILALSVV

-334 LYLFVAFAMSTHDDV
+334 LYLFVAFAMSTHEDV
-349 AQLSGCM
+349 AQLSDCM

-365 ARLEVRGS
+365 ARLAVRGG
-373 DEFAFIKDGF
+373 DEFAFIKRGF

-419 GRTETQAASLEETA
+419 GRTETQAASLEQTA

-447 SNASHASSLS
+447 SNASHASTLS
-457 AEASERAADTSRI
+457 AEASERAADTGRI
-470 VGHAVSLMTK
+470 VTHAVSLMTR

-486 KMAEI
+486 RMAEI
-491 VSVIEGIA
+491 VTVIEGIA

-542 DVKALIHE
+542 DVKELIHE

-555 TDGASLFKRA
+555 TDGSSLFQRA

-570 SVNASIRSVDTVVSE
+570 SVNASIKSVDTVVSE

-634 MGQLVGR
+634 MGKLVGR

>member
-1 MSKQLF
+1 MSKHVF
-7 GPGMRVMAHL
+7 GPGMRLMARM
-17 KLPRKLA
+17 KLPRKLV
-24 ILAVLFLVPLVAALY
+24 ILAALFIVPLVAALY
-39 ATLATALHAYAT
+39 ATLAVAWHAYAT
-51 TQSERDGISILE
+51 TQGERDGISILE

-83 AGNDAMRAKF
+83 AGNEAMRAKF
-93 DAANATADRFVSTLK
+93 DAASASAGRLAATLK
-108 QQVRDT
+108 QQVRGTD
-114 GRFDV
+114 RFDI
-119 VAPVDALASQYANAA
+119 VAAMDALASEYGKAA
-134 TGGLGMPVAA
+134 AGGLGTSAAA
-144 LFNSH
+144 LFGSH
-149 TEVIHSI
+149 TDVIHAI
-156 FLFEKDLAVASQLGV
+156 FLFEKDLAVASRLGV

-198 RGKGSAALSGGS
+198 RGKGAAALVGGAL
-210 FGDADK
+210 GEADK
-216 RELAVRAA
+216 RELAVRA
-224 GLAEQ
+224 GSLAEQ
-229 MNVIRHHLERVKAGL
+229 MSVIRHHLDRMKDRLGAGV
-244 GGSGGAQAP
+244 P
-253 DGADLGAVAAF
+253 DGVDLGAVAAF
-264 QRTVAS
+264 QRAAAA
-270 LASGDVSIDAKT
+270 LAGGDASIDAKA
-282 YFQQGTDA
+282 YFQRGTDA
-290 IDALYRTHG
+290 IDALYRVHG
-299 ALAQQLRERLAERA
+299 TLAQQLRERLAARA
-313 HAEQTKVV
+313 HAEQVKV
-321 AVMALSVA
+321 AAILALSVV

-334 LYLFVAFAMSTHDDV
+334 LYLFVAFAMSTHEDV
-349 AQLSGCM
+349 AQLSDCM

-365 ARLEVRGS
+365 ARLAVRGG
-373 DEFAFIKDGF
+373 DEFAFIKRGF
-383 NALLDVWAQTLTET
+383 NALLDVWAQTLTEM

-419 GRTETQAASLEETA
+419 GRTETQAASLEQTA

-447 SNASHASSLS
+447 SNASHASTLS
-457 AEASERAADTSRI
+457 AEASERAADTGRI
-470 VGHAVSLMTK
+470 VTHAVSLMTR

-486 KMAEI
+486 RMAEI
-491 VSVIEGIA
+491 VTVIEGIA

-542 DVKALIHE
+542 DVKELIHE

-555 TDGASLFKRA
+555 TDGSSLFQRA

-570 SVNASIRSVDTVVSE
+570 SVNASIKSVDTVVSE

-634 MGQLVGR
+634 MGKLVGR

>member
-1 MSKQLF
+1 MSKHVF
-7 GPGMRVMAHL
+7 GPGMRLMARM
-17 KLPRKLA
+17 KLPRKLV
-24 ILAVLFLVPLVAALY
+24 ILAALFIVPLVAALY
-39 ATLATALHAYAT
+39 ATLAVAWHAYAT
-51 TQSERDGISILE
+51 TQGERDGISILE

-83 AGNDAMRAKF
+83 AGNEAMRAKF
-93 DAANATADRFVSTLK
+93 DAASASAGRLAATLK
-108 QQVRDT
+108 QQVRGTD
-114 GRFDV
+114 RFDIV
-119 VAPVDALASQYANAA
+119 TAVDALASEYGKVAA
-134 TGGLGMPVAA
+134 GGFGTSAAA
-144 LFNSH
+144 LFGSH
-149 TEVIHSI
+149 TDVIHAI
-156 FLFEKDLAVASQLGV
+156 FLFEKDLAVASRLGV

-198 RGKGSAALSGGS
+198 RGKGAAALVGGAL
-210 FGDADK
+210 DEADK
-216 RELAVRAA
+216 RELAVRA
-224 GLAEQ
+224 GSLAEQ
-229 MNVIRHHLERVKAGL
+229 MSVIRHHLDRMKDRLGAGV
-244 GGSGGAQAP
+244 P
-253 DGADLGAVAAF
+253 DGVDLGAVAAF
-264 QRTVAS
+264 QRAAAA
-270 LASGDVSIDAKT
+270 LAGGDASIDAKA
-282 YFQQGTDA
+282 YFQRGTDA
-290 IDALYRTHG
+290 IDALYRVHG
-299 ALAQQLRERLAERA
+299 TLAQQLRERLAARA
-313 HAEQTKVV
+313 HAEQVKV
-321 AVMALSVA
+321 AAILALSVV

-334 LYLFVAFAMSTHDDV
+334 LYLFVAFAMSTHEDV
-349 AQLSGCM
+349 AQLSDCM

-365 ARLEVRGS
+365 ARLAVRGG
-373 DEFAFIKDGF
+373 DEFAFIKRGF

-419 GRTETQAASLEETA
+419 GRTETQAASLEQTA

-447 SNASHASSLS
+447 SNASHASTLS
-457 AEASERAADTSRI
+457 AAASERAADTGRI
-470 VGHAVSLMTK
+470 VTHAVSLMTR

-486 KMAEI
+486 RMAEI
-491 VSVIEGIA
+491 VTVIEGIA

-542 DVKALIHE
+542 DVKELIHE

-555 TDGASLFKRA
+555 TDGSSLFQRA

-570 SVNASIRSVDTVVSE
+570 SVNASIKSVDTVVSE

-634 MGQLVGR
+634 MGKLVGR

>member
-1 MSKQLF
+1 MSKHVF
-7 GPGMRVMAHL
+7 GPGMRLMARM
-17 KLPRKLA
+17 KLPRKLV
-24 ILAVLFLVPLVAALY
+24 ILAALFIVPLVAALY
-39 ATLATALHAYAT
+39 ATLAVAWHAYAT
-51 TQSERDGISILE
+51 TQGERDGISILE

-83 AGNDAMRAKF
+83 AGNEAMRAKF
-93 DAANATADRFVSTLK
+93 DAASASAGRLAATLK
-108 QQVRDT
+108 QQVRGTD
-114 GRFDV
+114 RFDI
-119 VAPVDALASQYANAA
+119 VAAVDALASEYGKVAA
-134 TGGLGMPVAA
+134 GGLGTSAAA
-144 LFNSH
+144 LFGSH
-149 TEVIHSI
+149 TDVIHAI
-156 FLFEKDLAVASQLGV
+156 FLFEKDLAVASRLGV

-198 RGKGSAALSGGS
+198 RGKGAAALVGGAL
-210 FGDADK
+210 GEADK
-216 RELAVRAA
+216 RELAVRA
-224 GLAEQ
+224 GSLAEQ
-229 MNVIRHHLERVKAGL
+229 MSVIRHHLDRMKDRLGAGV
-244 GGSGGAQAP
+244 P
-253 DGADLGAVAAF
+253 DGVDLGAVAAF
-264 QRTVAS
+264 QRAAAA
-270 LASGDVSIDAKT
+270 LAGGDASIDAKT
-282 YFQQGTDA
+282 YFQRGTDA
-290 IDALYRTHG
+290 IDALYRVHG
-299 ALAQQLRERLAERA
+299 TLAQQLRERLAARA
-313 HAEQTKVV
+313 HAEQVKV
-321 AVMALSVA
+321 AAILALSVV

-334 LYLFVAFAMSTHDDV
+334 LYLFVAFAMSTHEDV
-349 AQLSGCM
+349 AQLSDCM

-365 ARLEVRGS
+365 ARLAVRGG
-373 DEFAFIKDGF
+373 DEFAFIKRGF

-419 GRTETQAASLEETA
+419 GRTETQAASLEQTA

-447 SNASHASSLS
+447 SNASHASTLS
-457 AEASERAADTSRI
+457 AAASERAADTGRI
-470 VGHAVSLMTK
+470 VTHAVSLMTR

-486 KMAEI
+486 RMAEI
-491 VSVIEGIA
+491 VTVIEGIA

-542 DVKALIHE
+542 DVKELIHE

-555 TDGASLFKRA
+555 TDGSSLFQRA

-570 SVNASIRSVDTVVSE
+570 SVNASIKSVDTVVSE

-634 MGQLVGR
+634 MGKLVGR

>member
-1 MSKQLF
+1 MSKHVF
-7 GPGMRVMAHL
+7 GPGMRLMARM
-17 KLPRKLA
+17 KLPRKLV
-24 ILAVLFLVPLVAALY
+24 ILAALFIVPLVAALY
-39 ATLATALHAYAT
+39 ATLAVAWHAYAT
-51 TQSERDGISILE
+51 TQGERDGISILE

-83 AGNDAMRAKF
+83 AGNEAMRAKF
-93 DAANATADRFVSTLK
+93 DAASASAGRLAATLK
-108 QQVRDT
+108 QQVRGTD
-114 GRFDV
+114 RFDI
-119 VAPVDALASQYANAA
+119 VAAMDALASEYGKAA
-134 TGGLGMPVAA
+134 AGGLGTSAAA
-144 LFNSH
+144 LFGSH
-149 TEVIHSI
+149 TDVIHAI
-156 FLFEKDLAVASQLGV
+156 FLFEKDLAVALRLGV

-198 RGKGSAALSGGS
+198 RGKGAAALVGGAL
-210 FGDADK
+210 GEADK
-216 RELAVRAA
+216 RELAVRA
-224 GLAEQ
+224 GSLAEQ
-229 MNVIRHHLERVKAGL
+229 MSVIRHHLDRMKDRLGAGV
-244 GGSGGAQAP
+244 P
-253 DGADLGAVAAF
+253 DGVDLGAVAAF
-264 QRTVAS
+264 QRAAAA
-270 LASGDVSIDAKT
+270 LAGGDASIDAKA
-282 YFQQGTDA
+282 YFQRGTDA
-290 IDALYRTHG
+290 IDALYRVHG
-299 ALAQQLRERLAERA
+299 TLAQQLRERLAARA
-313 HAEQTKVV
+313 HAEQVKV
-321 AVMALSVA
+321 AAILALSVV

-334 LYLFVAFAMSTHDDV
+334 LYLFVAFAMSTHEDV
-349 AQLSGCM
+349 AQLSDCM

-365 ARLEVRGS
+365 ARLAVRGG
-373 DEFAFIKDGF
+373 DEFAFIKRGF

-419 GRTETQAASLEETA
+419 GRTETQAASLEQTA

-447 SNASHASSLS
+447 SNASHASTLS
-457 AEASERAADTSRI
+457 AEASERAADTGRI
-470 VGHAVSLMTK
+470 VTHAVSLMTR

-486 KMAEI
+486 RMAEI
-491 VSVIEGIA
+491 VTVIEGIA

-542 DVKALIHE
+542 DVKELIHE

-555 TDGASLFKRA
+555 TDGSSLFQRA

-570 SVNASIRSVDTVVSE
+570 SVNASIKSVDTVVSE

-634 MGQLVGR
+634 MGKLVGR

>member
-1 MSKQLF
+1 MSKHVF
-7 GPGMRVMAHL
+7 GPGMRLMARM
-17 KLPRKLA
+17 KLPRKLV
-24 ILAVLFLVPLVAALY
+24 ILAALFIVPLVAALY
-39 ATLATALHAYAT
+39 ATLAVAWHAYAT
-51 TQSERDGISILE
+51 TQGERDGISILE

-83 AGNDAMRAKF
+83 AGNEAMRAKF
-93 DAANATADRFVSTLK
+93 DAASASAGRLAATLK
-108 QQVRDT
+108 QQVRGTD
-114 GRFDV
+114 RFDI
-119 VAPVDALASQYANAA
+119 VAAMDALASEYGKAA
-134 TGGLGMPVAA
+134 AGGLGTSAAA
-144 LFNSH
+144 LFGSH
-149 TEVIHSI
+149 TDVIHAI
-156 FLFEKDLAVASQLGV
+156 FLFEKDLAVASRLGV

-198 RGKGSAALSGGS
+198 RGKGAAALVGGAL
-210 FGDADK
+210 GEADK
-216 RELAVRAA
+216 RELAVRA
-224 GLAEQ
+224 GSLAEQ
-229 MNVIRHHLERVKAGL
+229 MSVIRHHLDRMKDRLGAGV
-244 GGSGGAQAP
+244 P
-253 DGADLGAVAAF
+253 DGVDLGAVAAF
-264 QRTVAS
+264 QRTAAA
-270 LASGDVSIDAKT
+270 LAGGDASIDAKT
-282 YFQQGTDA
+282 YFQRGTDA
-290 IDALYRTHG
+290 IDALYRVHG
-299 ALAQQLRERLAERA
+299 TLAQQLRERLAARA
-313 HAEQTKVV
+313 HAEQVKV
-321 AVMALSVA
+321 AAILALSVV

-334 LYLFVAFAMSTHDDV
+334 LYLFVAFAMSTHEDV
-349 AQLSGCM
+349 AQLSDCM

-365 ARLEVRGS
+365 ARLAVRGG
-373 DEFAFIKDGF
+373 DEFAFIKRGF

-419 GRTETQAASLEETA
+419 GRTETQAASLEQTA

-447 SNASHASSLS
+447 SNASHASTLS
-457 AEASERAADTSRI
+457 AEASERAADTGRI
-470 VGHAVSLMTK
+470 VTHAVSLMTR

-486 KMAEI
+486 RMAEI
-491 VSVIEGIA
+491 VTVIEGIA

-542 DVKALIHE
+542 DVKELIHE

-555 TDGASLFKRA
+555 TDGSSLFQRA

-570 SVNASIRSVDTVVSE
+570 SVNASIKSVDTVVSE

-634 MGQLVGR
+634 MGKLVGR

>member
-1 MSKQLF
+1 MSKHVF
-7 GPGMRVMAHL
+7 GPGMRLMARM
-17 KLPRKLA
+17 KLPRKLV
-24 ILAVLFLVPLVAALY
+24 ILAALFIVPLVAALY
-39 ATLATALHAYAT
+39 ATLAVAWHAYAT
-51 TQSERDGISILE
+51 TQGERDGISILE

-83 AGNDAMRAKF
+83 AGNEAMRAKF
-93 DAANATADRFVSTLK
+93 DAASASAGRLAATLK
-108 QQVRDT
+108 QQVRGTD
-114 GRFDV
+114 RFDI
-119 VAPVDALASQYANAA
+119 VAAVDALASEYGKAA
-134 TGGLGMPVAA
+134 AGGLGTSAAA
-144 LFNSH
+144 LFGSH
-149 TEVIHSI
+149 TDVIHAI
-156 FLFEKDLAVASQLGV
+156 FLFEKDLAVASRLGV

-198 RGKGSAALSGGS
+198 RGKGAAALVGGAL
-210 FGDADK
+210 GEADK
-216 RELAVRAA
+216 RELAVRA
-224 GLAEQ
+224 GSLAEQ
-229 MNVIRHHLERVKAGL
+229 MSVIRHHLDRMKDRLGAGV
-244 GGSGGAQAP
+244 P
-253 DGADLGAVAAF
+253 DGVDLGAVAAF
-264 QRTVAS
+264 QRAAAA
-270 LASGDVSIDAKT
+270 LAGGDASIDAKT
-282 YFQQGTDA
+282 YFQRGTDA
-290 IDALYRTHG
+290 IDALYRVHG
-299 ALAQQLRERLAERA
+299 TLAQQLRERLAARA
-313 HAEQTKVV
+313 HAEQVKV
-321 AVMALSVA
+321 AAILALSVV

-334 LYLFVAFAMSTHDDV
+334 LYLFVAFAMSTHEDV
-349 AQLSGCM
+349 AQLSDCM

-365 ARLEVRGS
+365 ARLAVRGG
-373 DEFAFIKDGF
+373 DEFAFIKRGF

-419 GRTETQAASLEETA
+419 GRTETQAASLEQTA

-447 SNASHASSLS
+447 SNASHASTLS
-457 AEASERAADTSRI
+457 AEASERAADTGRI
-470 VGHAVSLMTK
+470 VTHAVSLMTR

-486 KMAEI
+486 RMAEI
-491 VSVIEGIA
+491 VTVIEGIA

-542 DVKALIHE
+542 DVKELIHE

-555 TDGASLFKRA
+555 TDGSSLFQRA

-570 SVNASIRSVDTVVSE
+570 SVNASIKSVDTVVSE

-634 MGQLVGR
+634 MGKLVGR

>member
-1 MSKQLF
+1 MSKHVF
-7 GPGMRVMAHL
+7 GPGMRLMARM
-17 KLPRKLA
+17 KLPRKLV
-24 ILAVLFLVPLVAALY
+24 ILAALFIVPLVAALY
-39 ATLATALHAYAT
+39 ATLAVAWHAYAT
-51 TQSERDGISILE
+51 TQGERDGISILE

-83 AGNDAMRAKF
+83 AGNEAMRAKF
-93 DAANATADRFVSTLK
+93 DAASASAGRLAATLK
-108 QQVRDT
+108 QQVRGTD
-114 GRFDV
+114 RFDI
-119 VAPVDALASQYANAA
+119 VAAVDALASEYGKVAA
-134 TGGLGMPVAA
+134 GGLGTSAAA
-144 LFNSH
+144 LFGSH
-149 TEVIHSI
+149 TDVIHAI
-156 FLFEKDLAVASQLGV
+156 FLFEKDLAVASRLGV

-198 RGKGSAALSGGS
+198 RGKGAAALV
-210 FGDADK
+210 GDALGEADK
-216 RELAVRAA
+216 RELAVRA
-224 GLAEQ
+224 GSLAEQ
-229 MNVIRHHLERVKAGL
+229 MSVIRHHLDRMKDRLGAGV
-244 GGSGGAQAP
+244 P
-253 DGADLGAVAAF
+253 DGVDLGAVAAF
-264 QRTVAS
+264 QRAAAA
-270 LASGDVSIDAKT
+270 LAGGDASIDAKT
-282 YFQQGTDA
+282 YFQRGTDA
-290 IDALYRTHG
+290 IDALYRVHG
-299 ALAQQLRERLAERA
+299 TLAQQLRERLAARA
-313 HAEQTKVV
+313 HAEQVKV
-321 AVMALSVA
+321 AAILALSVV

-334 LYLFVAFAMSTHDDV
+334 LYLFVAFAMSTHEDV
-349 AQLSGCM
+349 AQLSDCM

-365 ARLEVRGS
+365 ARLAVRGG
-373 DEFAFIKDGF
+373 DEFAFIKRGF

-419 GRTETQAASLEETA
+419 GRTETQAASLEQTA

-447 SNASHASSLS
+447 SNASHASTLS
-457 AEASERAADTSRI
+457 AEASERAADTGRI
-470 VGHAVSLMTK
+470 VTHAVSLMTR

-486 KMAEI
+486 RMAEI
-491 VSVIEGIA
+491 VTVIEGIA

-542 DVKALIHE
+542 DVKELIHE

-555 TDGASLFKRA
+555 TDGSSLFQRA

-570 SVNASIRSVDTVVSE
+570 SVNASIKSVDTVVSE

-634 MGQLVGR
+634 MGKLVGR

>member
-1 MSKQLF
+1 MSKHVF
-7 GPGMRVMAHL
+7 GPGMRLMARM
-17 KLPRKLA
+17 KLPRKLV
-24 ILAVLFLVPLVAALY
+24 ILAALFIVPLVAALY
-39 ATLATALHAYAT
+39 ATLAVAWHAYAT
-51 TQSERDGISILE
+51 TQGERDGISILE

-83 AGNDAMRAKF
+83 AGNEAMRAKF
-93 DAANATADRFVSTLK
+93 DAASASAGRLAATLK
-108 QQVRDT
+108 QQVRGTD
-114 GRFDV
+114 RFDI
-119 VAPVDALASQYANAA
+119 VAAVDALASEYGKAA
-134 TGGLGMPVAA
+134 AGGLGTSAAA
-144 LFNSH
+144 LFGSH
-149 TEVIHSI
+149 TDVIHAI
-156 FLFEKDLAVASQLGV
+156 FLFEKDLAVASRLGV

-187 LPGTAETVGVL
+187 LPGMAETVGVL
-198 RGKGSAALSGGS
+198 RGKGAAALVGGAL
-210 FGDADK
+210 GEADK
-216 RELAVRAA
+216 RELAVRA
-224 GLAEQ
+224 GSLAEQ
-229 MNVIRHHLERVKAGL
+229 MSVIRHHLDRMKDRLGAGV
-244 GGSGGAQAP
+244 P

-264 QRTVAS
+264 QRAAAA
-270 LASGDVSIDAKT
+270 LAGGDASIDAKA
-282 YFQQGTDA
+282 YFQRGTDA
-290 IDALYRTHG
+290 IDALYRVHG
-299 ALAQQLRERLAERA
+299 TLAQQLRERLAARA
-313 HAEQTKVV
+313 HAEQVKV
-321 AVMALSVA
+321 AAILALSVV

-334 LYLFVAFAMSTHDDV
+334 LYLFVAFAMSTHEDV
-349 AQLSGCM
+349 AQLSDCM

-365 ARLEVRGS
+365 ARLAVRGG
-373 DEFAFIKDGF
+373 DEFAFIKRGF

-419 GRTETQAASLEETA
+419 GRTETQAASLEQTA

-447 SNASHASSLS
+447 SNASHASTLS
-457 AEASERAADTSRI
+457 AAASERAADTGRI
-470 VGHAVSLMTK
+470 VTHAVSLMTR

-486 KMAEI
+486 RMAEI
-491 VSVIEGIA
+491 VTVIEGIA

-542 DVKALIHE
+542 DVKELIHE

-555 TDGASLFKRA
+555 TDGSSLFQRA

-570 SVNASIRSVDTVVSE
+570 SVNASIKSVDTVVSE

-634 MGQLVGR
+634 MGKLVGR

>member
-1 MSKQLF
+1 MSKHVF
-7 GPGMRVMAHL
+7 GPGMRLMARM
-17 KLPRKLA
+17 KLPRKLV
-24 ILAVLFLVPLVAALY
+24 ILAALFIVPLVAALY
-39 ATLATALHAYAT
+39 ATLAVAWHAYAT
-51 TQSERDGISILE
+51 TQGERDGISILE

-83 AGNDAMRAKF
+83 AGNEAMRAKF
-93 DAANATADRFVSTLK
+93 DAASASAGRLAATLK
-108 QQVRDT
+108 QQVRGT
-114 GRFDV
+114 GRFDI
-119 VAPVDALASQYANAA
+119 VAAVDALASEYGKAA
-134 TGGLGMPVAA
+134 AGGLGTSAAA
-144 LFNSH
+144 LFGSH
-149 TEVIHSI
+149 TDVIHAI
-156 FLFEKDLAVASQLGV
+156 FLFEKDLAVASRLGV

-198 RGKGSAALSGGS
+198 RGKGAAALVGGAL
-210 FGDADK
+210 GEADK
-216 RELAVRAA
+216 RELAVRA
-224 GLAEQ
+224 GSLAEQ
-229 MNVIRHHLERVKAGL
+229 MSVIRHHLDRMKDRLGAGV
-244 GGSGGAQAP
+244 P
-253 DGADLGAVAAF
+253 DGVDLGAVAAF
-264 QRTVAS
+264 QRAAAA
-270 LASGDVSIDAKT
+270 LAGGDASIDAKA
-282 YFQQGTDA
+282 YFQRGTDA
-290 IDALYRTHG
+290 IDALYRVHG
-299 ALAQQLRERLAERA
+299 TLAQQLRERLAARA
-313 HAEQTKVV
+313 HAEQVKV
-321 AVMALSVA
+321 AAILALSVV

-334 LYLFVAFAMSTHDDV
+334 LYLFVAFAMSTHEDV
-349 AQLSGCM
+349 AQLSDCM

-365 ARLEVRGS
+365 ARLAVRGG
-373 DEFAFIKDGF
+373 DEFAFIKRGF

-419 GRTETQAASLEETA
+419 GRTETQAASLEQTA

-447 SNASHASSLS
+447 SNASHASTLS
-457 AEASERAADTSRI
+457 AEASERAADTGRI
-470 VGHAVSLMTK
+470 VTHAVSLMTR

-486 KMAEI
+486 RMAEI
-491 VSVIEGIA
+491 VTVIEGIA

-542 DVKALIHE
+542 DVKELIHE

-555 TDGASLFKRA
+555 TDGSSLFQRA

-570 SVNASIRSVDTVVSE
+570 SVNASIKSVDTVVSE

-634 MGQLVGR
+634 MGKLVGR

>member
-1 MSKQLF
+1 MSKHVF
-7 GPGMRVMAHL
+7 GPGMRLMARM
-17 KLPRKLA
+17 KLPRKLV
-24 ILAVLFLVPLVAALY
+24 ILAALFIVPLVAALY
-39 ATLATALHAYAT
+39 ATLAVAWHAYAT
-51 TQSERDGISILE
+51 TQGERDGISILE

-83 AGNDAMRAKF
+83 AGNEAMRAKF
-93 DAANATADRFVSTLK
+93 DAASASAGRLAATLK
-108 QQVRDT
+108 QQVRGTD
-114 GRFDV
+114 RFDIV
-119 VAPVDALASQYANAA
+119 TAVDALASEYGKVAA
-134 TGGLGMPVAA
+134 GGLGTSAAA
-144 LFNSH
+144 LFGSH
-149 TEVIHSI
+149 TDVIHAI
-156 FLFEKDLAVASQLGV
+156 FLFEKDLAVASRLGV

-198 RGKGSAALSGGS
+198 RGKGAAALVGGAL
-210 FGDADK
+210 GEADK
-216 RELAVRAA
+216 RELAVRA
-224 GLAEQ
+224 GSLAEQ
-229 MNVIRHHLERVKAGL
+229 MSVIRHHLDRMKDRLGAGV
-244 GGSGGAQAP
+244 P
-253 DGADLGAVAAF
+253 DGVDLGAVAAF
-264 QRTVAS
+264 QRAAAA
-270 LASGDVSIDAKT
+270 LAGGDASIDAKT
-282 YFQQGTDA
+282 YFQRGTDA
-290 IDALYRTHG
+290 IDALYRVHG
-299 ALAQQLRERLAERA
+299 TLAQQLRERLAARA
-313 HAEQTKVV
+313 HAEQVKV
-321 AVMALSVA
+321 AAILALSVV

-334 LYLFVAFAMSTHDDV
+334 LYLFVAFAMSTHEDV
-349 AQLSGCM
+349 AQLSDCM

-365 ARLEVRGS
+365 ARLAVRGG
-373 DEFAFIKDGF
+373 DEFAFIKRGF

-419 GRTETQAASLEETA
+419 GRTETQAASLEQTA

-447 SNASHASSLS
+447 SNASHASTLS
-457 AEASERAADTSRI
+457 AEASERAADTGRI
-470 VGHAVSLMTK
+470 VTHAVSLMTR

-486 KMAEI
+486 RMAEI
-491 VSVIEGIA
+491 VTVIEGIA

-542 DVKALIHE
+542 DVKELIHE

-555 TDGASLFKRA
+555 TDGSSLFQRA

-570 SVNASIRSVDTVVSE
+570 SVNASIKSVDTVVSE

-634 MGQLVGR
+634 MGKLVGR

>member
-1 MSKQLF
+1 MSKHVF
-7 GPGMRVMAHL
+7 GPGMRLMARM
-17 KLPRKLA
+17 KLPRKLV
-24 ILAVLFLVPLVAALY
+24 ILAALFIVPLVAALY
-39 ATLATALHAYAT
+39 ATLAVAWHAYAT
-51 TQSERDGISILE
+51 TQGERDGISILE

-83 AGNDAMRAKF
+83 AGNEAMRAKF
-93 DAANATADRFVSTLK
+93 DAASASAGRLAATLK
-108 QQVRDT
+108 QQVRGTD
-114 GRFDV
+114 RFDI
-119 VAPVDALASQYANAA
+119 VAAVDALASEYGKVAA
-134 TGGLGMPVAA
+134 GGLGTSAAA
-144 LFNSH
+144 LFGSH
-149 TEVIHSI
+149 TDVIHAI
-156 FLFEKDLAVASQLGV
+156 FLFEKDLAVASRLGV

-198 RGKGSAALSGGS
+198 RGKGAAALVGGAL
-210 FGDADK
+210 DEADK
-216 RELAVRAA
+216 RELAVRA
-224 GLAEQ
+224 GSLAEQ
-229 MNVIRHHLERVKAGL
+229 MSVIRHHLDRMKDRLGAGV
-244 GGSGGAQAP
+244 P
-253 DGADLGAVAAF
+253 DGVDLGAVAAF
-264 QRTVAS
+264 QRAAAA
-270 LASGDVSIDAKT
+270 LAGGDASIDAKA
-282 YFQQGTDA
+282 YFQRGTDA
-290 IDALYRTHG
+290 IDALYRVHG
-299 ALAQQLRERLAERA
+299 TLAQQLRERLAARA
-313 HAEQTKVV
+313 HAEQVKV
-321 AVMALSVA
+321 AAILALSVV

-334 LYLFVAFAMSTHDDV
+334 LYLFVAFAMSTHEDV
-349 AQLSGCM
+349 AQLSDCM

-365 ARLEVRGS
+365 ARLAVRGG
-373 DEFAFIKDGF
+373 DEFAFIKRGF

-419 GRTETQAASLEETA
+419 GRTETQAASLEQTA

-447 SNASHASSLS
+447 SNASHASTLS
-457 AEASERAADTSRI
+457 AEASERAADTGRI
-470 VGHAVSLMTK
+470 VTHAVSLMTR

-486 KMAEI
+486 RMAEI
-491 VSVIEGIA
+491 VTVIEGIA

-542 DVKALIHE
+542 DVKELIHE

-555 TDGASLFKRA
+555 TDGSSLFQRA

-570 SVNASIRSVDTVVSE
+570 SVNASIKSVDTVVSE

-634 MGQLVGR
+634 MGKLVGR

>member
-1 MSKQLF
+1 MSKHVF
-7 GPGMRVMAHL
+7 GPGMRLMARM
-17 KLPRKLA
+17 KLPRKLV
-24 ILAVLFLVPLVAALY
+24 ILAALFIVPLVAALY
-39 ATLATALHAYAT
+39 ATLAVAWHAYAT
-51 TQSERDGISILE
+51 TQGERDGISILE

-83 AGNDAMRAKF
+83 AGNEAMRAKF
-93 DAANATADRFVSTLK
+93 DAASASAGRLAATLK
-108 QQVRDT
+108 QQVRGTD
-114 GRFDV
+114 RFDIV
-119 VAPVDALASQYANAA
+119 TAVDALASEYGKVAA
-134 TGGLGMPVAA
+134 GGLGTSAAA
-144 LFNSH
+144 LFGSH
-149 TEVIHSI
+149 TDVIHAI
-156 FLFEKDLAVASQLGV
+156 FLFEKDLAVASRLGV

-198 RGKGSAALSGGS
+198 RGKGAAALVGGAL
-210 FGDADK
+210 GEADK
-216 RELAVRAA
+216 RELAVRA
-224 GLAEQ
+224 GSLAEQ
-229 MNVIRHHLERVKAGL
+229 MSVIRHHLDRMKDRLGAGV
-244 GGSGGAQAP
+244 P
-253 DGADLGAVAAF
+253 DGVDLGAVAAF
-264 QRTVAS
+264 QRTAAA
-270 LASGDVSIDAKT
+270 LAGGDASIDAKT
-282 YFQQGTDA
+282 YFQRGTDA
-290 IDALYRTHG
+290 IDALYRVHG
-299 ALAQQLRERLAERA
+299 TLAQQLRARLAARA
-313 HAEQTKVV
+313 HAEQVKV
-321 AVMALSVA
+321 AAILALSVV

-334 LYLFVAFAMSTHDDV
+334 LYLFVAFAMSTHEDV
-349 AQLSGCM
+349 AQLSDCM

-365 ARLEVRGS
+365 ARLAVRGG
-373 DEFAFIKDGF
+373 DEFAFIKRGF

-419 GRTETQAASLEETA
+419 GRTETQAASLEQTA

-447 SNASHASSLS
+447 SNASHASTLS
-457 AEASERAADTSRI
+457 AEASERAADTGRI
-470 VGHAVSLMTK
+470 VTHAVSLMTR

-486 KMAEI
+486 RMAEI
-491 VSVIEGIA
+491 VTVIEGIA

-542 DVKALIHE
+542 DVKELIHE

-555 TDGASLFKRA
+555 TDGSSLFQRA

-570 SVNASIRSVDTVVSE
+570 SVNASIKSVDTVVSE

-634 MGQLVGR
+634 MGKLVGR

>member
-1 MSKQLF
+1 MSKHVF
-7 GPGMRVMAHL
+7 GPGMRLMARM
-17 KLPRKLA
+17 KLPRKLV
-24 ILAVLFLVPLVAALY
+24 ILAALFIVPLVAALY
-39 ATLATALHAYAT
+39 ATLAVAWHAYAT
-51 TQSERDGISILE
+51 TQGERDGISILE

-83 AGNDAMRAKF
+83 AGNEAMRAKF
-93 DAANATADRFVSTLK
+93 DAASASAGRLAATLK
-108 QQVRDT
+108 QQVRGTD
-114 GRFDV
+114 RFDIV
-119 VAPVDALASQYANAA
+119 TTVDALASEYGKVAA
-134 TGGLGMPVAA
+134 GGLGTSAAA
-144 LFNSH
+144 LFGSH
-149 TEVIHSI
+149 TDVIHAI
-156 FLFEKDLAVASQLGV
+156 FLFEKDLAVASRLGV

-198 RGKGSAALSGGS
+198 RGKGAAALVGGAL
-210 FGDADK
+210 GEADK
-216 RELAVRAA
+216 RELAVRA
-224 GLAEQ
+224 GSLAEQ
-229 MNVIRHHLERVKAGL
+229 MSVIRHHLDRMKDRLGAGV
-244 GGSGGAQAP
+244 P
-253 DGADLGAVAAF
+253 DGVDLGAVAAF
-264 QRTVAS
+264 QRAAAA
-270 LASGDVSIDAKT
+270 LAGGDASIDAKA
-282 YFQQGTDA
+282 YFQRGTDA
-290 IDALYRTHG
+290 IDALYRVHG
-299 ALAQQLRERLAERA
+299 TLAQQLRERLAARA
-313 HAEQTKVV
+313 HAEQVKV
-321 AVMALSVA
+321 AAILALSVV

-334 LYLFVAFAMSTHDDV
+334 LYLFVAFAMSTHEDV
-349 AQLSGCM
+349 AQLSDCM

-365 ARLEVRGS
+365 ARLAVRGG
-373 DEFAFIKDGF
+373 DEFAFIKRGF

-419 GRTETQAASLEETA
+419 GRTETQAASLEQTA

-447 SNASHASSLS
+447 SNASHASTLS
-457 AEASERAADTSRI
+457 AEASERAADTGRI
-470 VGHAVSLMTK
+470 VTHAVSLMTR

-486 KMAEI
+486 RMAEI
-491 VSVIEGIA
+491 VTVIEGIA

-542 DVKALIHE
+542 DVKELIHE

-555 TDGASLFKRA
+555 TDGSSLFQRA

-570 SVNASIRSVDTVVSE
+570 SVNASIKSVDTVVSE

-634 MGQLVGR
+634 MGKLVGR

>member
-1 MSKQLF
+1 MSKHVF
-7 GPGMRVMAHL
+7 GPGMRLMARM
-17 KLPRKLA
+17 KLPRKLV
-24 ILAVLFLVPLVAALY
+24 ILAALFIVPLVAALY
-39 ATLATALHAYAT
+39 ATLAVAWHAYAT
-51 TQSERDGISILE
+51 TQGERDGISILE
-63 TTQDLLKAVQ
+63 TTQDLLRAVQ

-83 AGNDAMRAKF
+83 AGNEAMRAKF
-93 DAANATADRFVSTLK
+93 DAASASAGRLAATLK
-108 QQVRDT
+108 QQVRGTD
-114 GRFDV
+114 RFDIV
-119 VAPVDALASQYANAA
+119 TAVDALASEYGKVAA
-134 TGGLGMPVAA
+134 GGLGTSAAA
-144 LFNSH
+144 LFGSH
-149 TEVIHSI
+149 TDVIHAI
-156 FLFEKDLAVASQLGV
+156 FLFEKDLAVASRLGV

-198 RGKGSAALSGGS
+198 RGKGAAALVGGAL
-210 FGDADK
+210 DEADK
-216 RELAVRAA
+216 RELAVRA
-224 GLAEQ
+224 GSLAEQ
-229 MNVIRHHLERVKAGL
+229 MSVIRHHLDRMKDRLGAGV
-244 GGSGGAQAP
+244 P
-253 DGADLGAVAAF
+253 DGVDLGAVAAF
-264 QRTVAS
+264 QRAAAA
-270 LASGDVSIDAKT
+270 LAGGDASIDAKA
-282 YFQQGTDA
+282 YFQRGTDA
-290 IDALYRTHG
+290 IDALYRVHG
-299 ALAQQLRERLAERA
+299 TLAQQLRERLAARA
-313 HAEQTKVV
+313 HAEQVKV
-321 AVMALSVA
+321 AAILALSVV

-334 LYLFVAFAMSTHDDV
+334 LYLFVAFAMSTHEDV
-349 AQLSGCM
+349 AQLSDCM

-365 ARLEVRGS
+365 ARLAVRGG
-373 DEFAFIKDGF
+373 DEFAFIKRGF

-419 GRTETQAASLEETA
+419 GRTETQAASLEQTA

-447 SNASHASSLS
+447 SNASHASTLS
-457 AEASERAADTSRI
+457 AAASERAADTGRI
-470 VGHAVSLMTK
+470 VTHAVSLMTR

-486 KMAEI
+486 RMAEI
-491 VSVIEGIA
+491 VTVIEGIA

-542 DVKALIHE
+542 DVKELIHE

-555 TDGASLFKRA
+555 TDGSSLFQRA

-570 SVNASIRSVDTVVSE
+570 SVNASIKSVDTVVSE

-634 MGQLVGR
+634 MGKLVGR

>member
-1 MSKQLF
+1 MSKHVF
-7 GPGMRVMAHL
+7 GPGMRLMARM
-17 KLPRKLA
+17 KLPRKLV
-24 ILAVLFLVPLVAALY
+24 ILAALFIVPLVAALY
-39 ATLATALHAYAT
+39 ATLAVAWHAYAT
-51 TQSERDGISILE
+51 TQGERDGISILE

-83 AGNDAMRAKF
+83 AGNEAMRAKF
-93 DAANATADRFVSTLK
+93 DAASASAGRLAATLK
-108 QQVRDT
+108 QQVRGTD
-114 GRFDV
+114 RFDI
-119 VAPVDALASQYANAA
+119 VAAVDALASEYGKAA
-134 TGGLGMPVAA
+134 AGGLGTSAAA
-144 LFNSH
+144 LFGSH
-149 TEVIHSI
+149 TDVIHAI
-156 FLFEKDLAVASQLGV
+156 FLFEKDLAVASRLGV

-198 RGKGSAALSGGS
+198 RGKGAAALVGGAL
-210 FGDADK
+210 GEADK
-216 RELAVRAA
+216 RELAVRA
-224 GLAEQ
+224 GSLAEQ
-229 MNVIRHHLERVKAGL
+229 MSVIRHHLDRMKDRLGAGV
-244 GGSGGAQAP
+244 P
-253 DGADLGAVAAF
+253 DGVDLGAVAAF
-264 QRTVAS
+264 QRTAAA
-270 LASGDVSIDAKT
+270 LAGGDASIDAKT
-282 YFQQGTDA
+282 YFQRGTDA
-290 IDALYRTHG
+290 IDALYRVHG
-299 ALAQQLRERLAERA
+299 TLAQQLRERLAARA
-313 HAEQTKVV
+313 HAEQVKV
-321 AVMALSVA
+321 AAILALSVV

-334 LYLFVAFAMSTHDDV
+334 LYLFVAFAMSTHEDV
-349 AQLSGCM
+349 AQLSDCM

-365 ARLEVRGS
+365 ARLAVRGG
-373 DEFAFIKDGF
+373 DEFAFIKRGF

-419 GRTETQAASLEETA
+419 GRTETQAASLEQTA

-447 SNASHASSLS
+447 SNASHASTLS
-457 AEASERAADTSRI
+457 AEASERAADTGRI
-470 VGHAVSLMTK
+470 VTHAVSLMTR

-486 KMAEI
+486 RMAEI
-491 VSVIEGIA
+491 VTVIEGIA

-542 DVKALIHE
+542 DVKELIHE

-555 TDGASLFKRA
+555 TDGSSLFQRA

-570 SVNASIRSVDTVVSE
+570 SVNASIKSVDTVVSE

-634 MGQLVGR
+634 MGKLVGR

>member
-1 MSKQLF
+1 MSKHVF
-7 GPGMRVMAHL
+7 GPGMRLMARM
-17 KLPRKLA
+17 KLPRKLV
-24 ILAVLFLVPLVAALY
+24 ILAALFIVPLVAALY
-39 ATLATALHAYAT
+39 ATLAVAWHAYAT
-51 TQSERDGISILE
+51 TQGERDGISILE

-83 AGNDAMRAKF
+83 AGNEAMRAKF
-93 DAANATADRFVSTLK
+93 DAASASAGRLAATLK
-108 QQVRDT
+108 QQVRGTD
-114 GRFDV
+114 RFDI
-119 VAPVDALASQYANAA
+119 VAAVDALASEYGKVAA
-134 TGGLGMPVAA
+134 GGLGTSAAA
-144 LFNSH
+144 LFGSH
-149 TEVIHSI
+149 TDVIHAI
-156 FLFEKDLAVASQLGV
+156 FLFEKDLAVASRLGV

-198 RGKGSAALSGGS
+198 RGKGAAALVGGAL
-210 FGDADK
+210 GEADK
-216 RELAVRAA
+216 RELAVRA
-224 GLAEQ
+224 GSLAEQ
-229 MNVIRHHLERVKAGL
+229 MSVIRHHLDRMKDRLGAGV
-244 GGSGGAQAP
+244 P
-253 DGADLGAVAAF
+253 DGVDLGAVAAF
-264 QRTVAS
+264 QRAAAA
-270 LASGDVSIDAKT
+270 LAGGDASIDAKT
-282 YFQQGTDA
+282 YFQRGTDA
-290 IDALYRTHG
+290 IDALYRVHG
-299 ALAQQLRERLAERA
+299 TLAQQLRERLAARA
-313 HAEQTKVV
+313 HAEQVKV
-321 AVMALSVA
+321 AAILALSVV

-334 LYLFVAFAMSTHDDV
+334 LYLFVAFAMSTHEDV
-349 AQLSGCM
+349 AQLSDCM

-365 ARLEVRGS
+365 ARLAVRGG
-373 DEFAFIKDGF
+373 DEFAFIKRRF

-419 GRTETQAASLEETA
+419 GRTETQAASLEQTA

-447 SNASHASSLS
+447 SNASHASTLS
-457 AEASERAADTSRI
+457 AEASERAADTGRI
-470 VGHAVSLMTK
+470 VTHAVSLMTR

-486 KMAEI
+486 RMAEI
-491 VSVIEGIA
+491 VTVIEGIA

-542 DVKALIHE
+542 DVKELIHE

-555 TDGASLFKRA
+555 TDGSSLFQRA

-570 SVNASIRSVDTVVSE
+570 SVNASIKSVDTVVSE

-634 MGQLVGR
+634 MGKLVGR

>member
-1 MSKQLF
+1 MSKHVF
-7 GPGMRVMAHL
+7 GPGMRLMARM
-17 KLPRKLA
+17 KLPRKLV
-24 ILAVLFLVPLVAALY
+24 ILAALFIVPLVAALY
-39 ATLATALHAYAT
+39 ATLAVAWHAYAT
-51 TQSERDGISILE
+51 TQGERDGISILE

-83 AGNDAMRAKF
+83 AGNEAMRAKF
-93 DAANATADRFVSTLK
+93 DAASASAGRLAATLK
-108 QQVRDT
+108 QQVRGTD
-114 GRFDV
+114 RFDI
-119 VAPVDALASQYANAA
+119 VAAVDALASEYGKAA
-134 TGGLGMPVAA
+134 AGGLGTSAAA
-144 LFNSH
+144 LFGSH
-149 TEVIHSI
+149 TDVIHAI
-156 FLFEKDLAVASQLGV
+156 FLFEKDLAVASRLGV

-198 RGKGSAALSGGS
+198 RGKGAAALVGGAL
-210 FGDADK
+210 GEADK
-216 RELAVRAA
+216 RELAVRA
-224 GLAEQ
+224 GSLAEQ
-229 MNVIRHHLERVKAGL
+229 MSVTRHHLDRMKDRLGAGV
-244 GGSGGAQAP
+244 P
-253 DGADLGAVAAF
+253 DGVDLGAVAAF
-264 QRTVAS
+264 QRTAAA
-270 LASGDVSIDAKT
+270 LAGGDASIDAKT
-282 YFQQGTDA
+282 YFQRGTDA
-290 IDALYRTHG
+290 IDALYRVHG
-299 ALAQQLRERLAERA
+299 TLAQQLRERLAARA
-313 HAEQTKVV
+313 HAEQVKV
-321 AVMALSVA
+321 AAILALSVV

-334 LYLFVAFAMSTHDDV
+334 LYLFVAFAMSTHEDV
-349 AQLSGCM
+349 AQLSDCM

-365 ARLEVRGS
+365 ARLAVRGG
-373 DEFAFIKDGF
+373 DEFAFIKRGF

-419 GRTETQAASLEETA
+419 GRTETQAASLEQTA

-447 SNASHASSLS
+447 SNASHASTLS
-457 AEASERAADTSRI
+457 AEASERAADTGRI
-470 VGHAVSLMTK
+470 VTHAVSLMTR

-486 KMAEI
+486 RMAEI
-491 VSVIEGIA
+491 VTVIEGIA

-542 DVKALIHE
+542 DVKELIHE

-555 TDGASLFKRA
+555 TDGSSLFQRA

-570 SVNASIRSVDTVVSE
+570 SVNASIKSVDTVVSE

-634 MGQLVGR
+634 MGKLVGR

>member
-1 MSKQLF
+1 MSKHVF
-7 GPGMRVMAHL
+7 GPGMRLMARM
-17 KLPRKLA
+17 KLPRKLV
-24 ILAVLFLVPLVAALY
+24 ILAALFIVPLVAALY
-39 ATLATALHAYAT
+39 ATLAVAWHAYAT
-51 TQSERDGISILE
+51 TQGERDGISILE

-83 AGNDAMRAKF
+83 AGNEAMRAKF
-93 DAANATADRFVSTLK
+93 DAASASAGRLAATLK
-108 QQVRDT
+108 QQVRGTD
-114 GRFDV
+114 RFDI
-119 VAPVDALASQYANAA
+119 VAAMDALASEYGKAA
-134 TGGLGMPVAA
+134 AGGLGTSAAA
-144 LFNSH
+144 LFGSH
-149 TEVIHSI
+149 TDVIHAI
-156 FLFEKDLAVASQLGV
+156 FLFEKDLAVASRLGV

-198 RGKGSAALSGGS
+198 RGKGAAALVGGAL
-210 FGDADK
+210 GEADK
-216 RELAVRAA
+216 RELAVRA
-224 GLAEQ
+224 GSLAEQ
-229 MNVIRHHLERVKAGL
+229 MSVIRHHLDRMKDRLGAGV
-244 GGSGGAQAP
+244 P
-253 DGADLGAVAAF
+253 DGVDLGAVAAF
-264 QRTVAS
+264 QRAAAA
-270 LASGDVSIDAKT
+270 LAGGDASIDAKA
-282 YFQQGTDA
+282 YFQRGTDA
-290 IDALYRTHG
+290 IDALYRVHG
-299 ALAQQLRERLAERA
+299 TLAQQLRERLAARA
-313 HAEQTKVV
+313 HAEQVKV
-321 AVMALSVA
+321 AAILALSVV

-334 LYLFVAFAMSTHDDV
+334 LYLFVAFAMSTHEDV
-349 AQLSGCM
+349 AQLSDCM

-365 ARLEVRGS
+365 ARLAVRGG
-373 DEFAFIKDGF
+373 DEFAFIKRGF

-419 GRTETQAASLEETA
+419 GRTETQAASLEQTA

-447 SNASHASSLS
+447 SNASHASTLS
-457 AEASERAADTSRI
+457 AEASERAADTGRI
-470 VGHAVSLMTK
+470 VTHAVSLMTR

-486 KMAEI
+486 RMAEI
-491 VSVIEGIA
+491 VTVIEGIA

-542 DVKALIHE
+542 DVKELIHE

-555 TDGASLFKRA
+555 TDGSSLFQRA

-570 SVNASIRSVDTVVSE
+570 SVNASIKSVDTVVSE

-634 MGQLVGR
+634 MGKLVGR

>member
-1 MSKQLF
+1 MSKHVF
-7 GPGMRVMAHL
+7 GPGMRLMARM
-17 KLPRKLA
+17 KLPRKLV
-24 ILAVLFLVPLVAALY
+24 ILAALFIVPLVAALY
-39 ATLATALHAYAT
+39 ATLAVAWHAYAT
-51 TQSERDGISILE
+51 TQGERDGISILE

-83 AGNDAMRAKF
+83 AGNEAMRAKF
-93 DAANATADRFVSTLK
+93 DAASASAGRLAATLK
-108 QQVRDT
+108 QQVRGTD
-114 GRFDV
+114 RFDI
-119 VAPVDALASQYANAA
+119 VAAMDALASEYGKAA
-134 TGGLGMPVAA
+134 AGGLGTSAAA
-144 LFNSH
+144 LFGSH
-149 TEVIHSI
+149 TDVIHAI
-156 FLFEKDLAVASQLGV
+156 FLFEKDLAVASRLGV

-198 RGKGSAALSGGS
+198 RGKGAAALVGGAL
-210 FGDADK
+210 GEADK
-216 RELAVRAA
+216 RELAVRA
-224 GLAEQ
+224 GSLAEQ
-229 MNVIRHHLERVKAGL
+229 MSVIRHHLDRMKDRLGAGV
-244 GGSGGAQAP
+244 P
-253 DGADLGAVAAF
+253 DGVDLGAVAAF
-264 QRTVAS
+264 QRAAAA
-270 LASGDVSIDAKT
+270 LAGGDALIDAKA
-282 YFQQGTDA
+282 YFQRGTDA
-290 IDALYRTHG
+290 IDALYRVHG
-299 ALAQQLRERLAERA
+299 TLAQQLRERLAARA
-313 HAEQTKVV
+313 HAEQVKV
-321 AVMALSVA
+321 AAILALSVV

-334 LYLFVAFAMSTHDDV
+334 LYLFVAFAMSTHEDV
-349 AQLSGCM
+349 AQLSDCM

-365 ARLEVRGS
+365 ARLAVRGG
-373 DEFAFIKDGF
+373 DEFAFIKRGF

-419 GRTETQAASLEETA
+419 GRTETQAASLEQTA

-447 SNASHASSLS
+447 SNASHASTLS
-457 AEASERAADTSRI
+457 AEASERAADTGRI
-470 VGHAVSLMTK
+470 VTHAVSLMTR

-486 KMAEI
+486 RMAEI
-491 VSVIEGIA
+491 VTVIEGIA

-542 DVKALIHE
+542 DVKELIHE

-555 TDGASLFKRA
+555 TDGSSLFQRA

-570 SVNASIRSVDTVVSE
+570 SVNASIKSVDTVVSE

-634 MGQLVGR
+634 MGKLVGR

>member
-1 MSKQLF
+1 MSKHVF
-7 GPGMRVMAHL
+7 GPGMRLMARM
-17 KLPRKLA
+17 KLPRKLV
-24 ILAVLFLVPLVAALY
+24 ILAALFIVPLVAALY
-39 ATLATALHAYAT
+39 ATLAVAWHAYAT
-51 TQSERDGISILE
+51 TQGERDGISILE

-83 AGNDAMRAKF
+83 AGNEAMRAKF
-93 DAANATADRFVSTLK
+93 DAASASAGRLAATLK
-108 QQVRDT
+108 QQVRGTD
-114 GRFDV
+114 RFDI
-119 VAPVDALASQYANAA
+119 VAAMDALASEYGKAA
-134 TGGLGMPVAA
+134 AGGLGTSAAA
-144 LFNSH
+144 LFGSH
-149 TEVIHSI
+149 TDVIHAI
-156 FLFEKDLAVASQLGV
+156 FLFEKDLAVASRLGV

-198 RGKGSAALSGGS
+198 RGKGAAALVGGAL
-210 FGDADK
+210 GEADK
-216 RELAVRAA
+216 RELAVRA
-224 GLAEQ
+224 GSLAEQ
-229 MNVIRHHLERVKAGL
+229 MSVIRHHLDRMKDRLGAGV
-244 GGSGGAQAP
+244 P
-253 DGADLGAVAAF
+253 DGVDLGAVAAF
-264 QRTVAS
+264 QRAAAA
-270 LASGDVSIDAKT
+270 LAGGDASIDAKA
-282 YFQQGTDA
+282 YFQRGTDA
-290 IDALYRTHG
+290 IDALYRVHG
-299 ALAQQLRERLAERA
+299 TLAQQLRERLAARA
-313 HAEQTKVV
+313 HAEQVKV
-321 AVMALSVA
+321 AAILALSVV

-334 LYLFVAFAMSTHDDV
+334 LYLFVAFAMSTHEDV
-349 AQLSGCM
+349 AQLSDCM

-365 ARLEVRGS
+365 ARLAVRGG
-373 DEFAFIKDGF
+373 DEFAFIKRGF

-419 GRTETQAASLEETA
+419 GRTETQAASLEQTA

-447 SNASHASSLS
+447 SNASHASTLS
-457 AEASERAADTSRI
+457 AEASERAADTGRI
-470 VGHAVSLMTK
+470 VTHAVSLMTR

-486 KMAEI
+486 RMAEI
-491 VSVIEGIA
+491 VTVIEGIA

-542 DVKALIHE
+542 DVKELIHE

-555 TDGASLFKRA
+555 TDGSSLFQRA

-570 SVNASIRSVDTVVSE
+570 SVNASIKSVDTVVSE
-585 IAKASEQQSDGIEQ
+585 SAKASEQQSDGIEQ

-634 MGQLVGR
+634 MGKLVGR

>member
-1 MSKQLF
+1 MSKHVF
-7 GPGMRVMAHL
+7 GPGMRLMARM
-17 KLPRKLA
+17 KLPRKLV
-24 ILAVLFLVPLVAALY
+24 ILAALFIVPLVAALY
-39 ATLATALHAYAT
+39 ATLAVAWHAYAT
-51 TQSERDGISILE
+51 TQGERDGISILE

-83 AGNDAMRAKF
+83 AGNEAMRAKF
-93 DAANATADRFVSTLK
+93 DAASASAGRLAATLK
-108 QQVRDT
+108 QQVRGTD
-114 GRFDV
+114 RFDI
-119 VAPVDALASQYANAA
+119 VAAVDALASEYGKVAA
-134 TGGLGMPVAA
+134 GGLGTSAAA
-144 LFNSH
+144 LFGSH
-149 TEVIHSI
+149 TDVIHAI
-156 FLFEKDLAVASQLGV
+156 FLFEKDLAVASRLGV
-171 DPDASNYHLID
+171 DPDASSYHLID

-198 RGKGSAALSGGS
+198 RGKGAAALVGGAL
-210 FGDADK
+210 GEADK
-216 RELAVRAA
+216 RELAVRA
-224 GLAEQ
+224 GSLAEQ
-229 MNVIRHHLERVKAGL
+229 MSVIRHHLDRMKDRLGAGV
-244 GGSGGAQAP
+244 P
-253 DGADLGAVAAF
+253 DGVDLGAVAAF
-264 QRTVAS
+264 QRAAAA
-270 LASGDVSIDAKT
+270 LAGGDASIDAKA
-282 YFQQGTDA
+282 YFQRGTDA
-290 IDALYRTHG
+290 IDALYRVHG
-299 ALAQQLRERLAERA
+299 TLAQQLRERLAARA
-313 HAEQTKVV
+313 HAEQVKV
-321 AVMALSVA
+321 AAILALSVV

-334 LYLFVAFAMSTHDDV
+334 LYLFVAFAMSTHEDV
-349 AQLSGCM
+349 AQLSDCM

-365 ARLEVRGS
+365 ARLAVRGG
-373 DEFAFIKDGF
+373 DEFAFIKRGF

-419 GRTETQAASLEETA
+419 GRTETQAASLEQTA

-447 SNASHASSLS
+447 SNASHASTLS
-457 AEASERAADTSRI
+457 AEASERAADTGRI
-470 VGHAVSLMTK
+470 VTHAVSLMTR

-486 KMAEI
+486 RMAEI
-491 VSVIEGIA
+491 VTVIEGIA

-542 DVKALIHE
+542 DVKELIHE

-555 TDGASLFKRA
+555 TDGSSLFQRA

-570 SVNASIRSVDTVVSE
+570 SVNASIKSVDTVVSE

-634 MGQLVGR
+634 MGKLVGR